1 MSMITIRNLQFQ
13 YDAAPEINALYG
25 IDLEIRK
32 GECIVLTGES
42 GCGKTTLTRC
52 LNGLIPNF
60 FEGTLTGEILYE
72 GVPVNKLEQYE
83 LSRKIGTVFQ
93 DSRSQFFAVNTTDEV
108 AFGCENLAFPTERI
122 NQNVDAAFS
131 RMNIDVLRDRSLF
144 GLSSGEKQ
152 RLAVASIY
160 AMDTDVIVLDE
171 PTANLDGETIQNLR
185 ELLFTLKAEGKTLI
199 ISEHRLSWLGG
210 IADRYVY
217 MRKGRIEKIWGA
229 AEAACLSPDVLREYG
244 LRSIQNVLFPTR
256 KTPARSDAN
265 ELTCQNLC
273 IYYGKQEI
281 IHDLNFHFTWGEEGR
296 IIGIVGANGS
306 GKTTFSK
313 VLCGLMAPRT
323 GKIHLNGKKM
333 THRELLK
340 KTYFVMQDADYQLF
354 TESVTHEMELAAR
367 KNKQKNVRSSKEE
380 TTNILDRFGL
390 AEYSERHP
398 LSLSGGQKQRVT
410 IAASIAAKS
419 DILVLDEPTSGLD
432 GRNMLRLKNI
442 LRELK
447 KQGMLIFIVTHD
459 AEFLEGLTDE
469 LLTISNKEENM
480 DKREKQQSP
489 LRGIL
494 QFASQRKGLL
504 RISVILSVLSSAF
517 GMVPYAAVAV
527 LLGKAL
533 DNALTIE
540 WAVSLTLVALAGYF
554 LKHFLYSK
562 STLCSHKA
570 AYEIIQNIR
579 CAIMRKMSKMSM
591 GTIQEKSSGEFKQ
604 LVIDD
609 SGSFVPTS
617 VTAGEFTI
625 FAKTGPAVIKK
636 AGVVVEHTDFVGKY
650 PLTPGRTL
658 SALELS
664 LIPKLPEWYI
674 IPPEVVDICKHAQ
687 KTTGRPMQMRNFL
700 LRGPAGTGKTMG
712 AKAIAAGLGLPYMK
726 YTCSANT
733 EIFDFTGM
741 IFPETDA
748 VSTGSPELDRE
759 REILKS
765 MGGISYANVAKLM
778 RFPDLDDMDYD
789 PAGVYQALT
798 GVENLAATVQDC
810 MSVVLEKV
818 TEKVQALSKRAETCQ
833 SSGQN
838 YTYVETDFVKALK
851 HGYLVEVQEPSTIIQ
866 PGVLV
871 GLNSLLEQEGS
882 ITLPTGEIIRRHPD
896 TVVIV
901 TTNVSYEGCRQMNQS
916 VVDRMSLVKDIELPE
931 PEVMVQ
937 RAMAVTGCADEY
949 LVSQMVQVVND
960 MADYCRKNSITDGAC
975 GMRSLIDWVI
985 SAEISGD
992 PYLSAK
998 YTVISKATAD
1008 EEDREALITTILDP
1022 MFAPKRKRT
1031 SA

>member
-1 MSMITIRNLQFQ
+1 MSVSINNLFNYSRSLPVPFDTMTNKKVKVASMYGAKTESTLCGSVIKAVHAMCRCMNGTGEGAVGQIDTNKSVAEYKSSVGPDAYHLVVF
-13 YDAAPEINALYG
+13 DAASGSALASVY
-25 IDLEIRK
+25 DKNTE
-32 GECIVLTGES
+32 
-42 GCGKTTLTRC
+42 
-52 LNGLIPNF
+52 LI
-60 FEGTLTGEILYE
+60 
-72 GVPVNKLEQYE
+72 EQY
-83 LSRKIGTVFQ
+83 VAHP
-93 DSRSQFFAVNTTDEV
+93 SQRDGAAIFFA
-108 AFGCENLAFPTERI
+108 
-122 NQNVDAAFS
+122 
-131 RMNIDVLRDRSLF
+131 
-144 GLSSGEKQ
+144 
-152 RLAVASIY
+152 
-160 AMDTDVIVLDE
+160 
-171 PTANLDGETIQNLR
+171 
-185 ELLFTLKAEGKTLI
+185 
-199 ISEHRLSWLGG
+199 
-210 IADRYVY
+210 
-217 MRKGRIEKIWGA
+217 
-229 AEAACLSPDVLREYG
+229 
-244 LRSIQNVLFPTR
+244 
-256 KTPARSDAN
+256 
-265 ELTCQNLC
+265 
-273 IYYGKQEI
+273 
-281 IHDLNFHFTWGEEGR
+281 
-296 IIGIVGANGS
+296 
-306 GKTTFSK
+306 
-313 VLCGLMAPRT
+313 LMPF
-323 GKIHLNGKKM
+323 LM
-333 THRELLK
+333 
-340 KTYFVMQDADYQLF
+340 
-354 TESVTHEMELAAR
+354 S
-367 KNKQKNVRSSKEE
+367 
-380 TTNILDRFGL
+380 
-390 AEYSERHP
+390 
-398 LSLSGGQKQRVT
+398 
-410 IAASIAAKS
+410 
-419 DILVLDEPTSGLD
+419 
-432 GRNMLRLKNI
+432 
-442 LRELK
+442 
-447 KQGMLIFIVTHD
+447 D
-459 AEFLEGLTDE
+459 AEFDE
-469 LLTISNKEENM
+469 TFQEYYDQFIAGYPDMAKATESM
-480 DKREKQQSP
+480 A
-489 LRGIL
+489 IL
-494 QFASQRKGLL
+494 C
-504 RISVILSVLSSAF
+504 
-517 GMVPYAAVAV
+517 
-527 LLGKAL
+527 
-533 DNALTIE
+533 DNAYRRIKDDTCPAHINITVDKSGNLMR
-540 WAVSLTLVALAGYF
+540 VSQG
-554 LKHFLYSK
+554 
-562 STLCSHKA
+562 
-570 AYEIIQNIR
+570 
-579 CAIMRKMSKMSM
+579 
-591 GTIQEKSSGEFKQ
+591 Q
-604 LVIDD
+604 LD

-625 FAKTGPAVIKK
+625 FAKTGLAVIKK

-778 RFPDLDDMDYD
+778 RLPDLDDMDYD

-818 TEKVQALSKRAETCQ
+818 TEKVQALSKRAENRQ

-901 TTNVSYEGCRQMNQS
+901 TTNVSYEGCRSMNQS

-931 PEVMVQ
+931 PEVMVE

-960 MADYCRKNSITDGAC
+960 MADYCRKNSITDGTC

>member
-1 MSMITIRNLQFQ
+1 MSVSINNLFNYSRSLPVPFDTMTNKKVKVASMYGAKTESTLCGSVIKAVHAMCRCMNGTGEGAVGQIDTNKSVAEYKSSVGPDAYHLVVF
-13 YDAAPEINALYG
+13 DAASGSALASVY
-25 IDLEIRK
+25 DKNTE
-32 GECIVLTGES
+32 
-42 GCGKTTLTRC
+42 
-52 LNGLIPNF
+52 LI
-60 FEGTLTGEILYE
+60 
-72 GVPVNKLEQYE
+72 EQY
-83 LSRKIGTVFQ
+83 VAHP
-93 DSRSQFFAVNTTDEV
+93 SQRDGAAIFFA
-108 AFGCENLAFPTERI
+108 
-122 NQNVDAAFS
+122 
-131 RMNIDVLRDRSLF
+131 
-144 GLSSGEKQ
+144 
-152 RLAVASIY
+152 
-160 AMDTDVIVLDE
+160 
-171 PTANLDGETIQNLR
+171 
-185 ELLFTLKAEGKTLI
+185 
-199 ISEHRLSWLGG
+199 
-210 IADRYVY
+210 
-217 MRKGRIEKIWGA
+217 
-229 AEAACLSPDVLREYG
+229 
-244 LRSIQNVLFPTR
+244 
-256 KTPARSDAN
+256 
-265 ELTCQNLC
+265 
-273 IYYGKQEI
+273 
-281 IHDLNFHFTWGEEGR
+281 
-296 IIGIVGANGS
+296 
-306 GKTTFSK
+306 
-313 VLCGLMAPRT
+313 LMPF
-323 GKIHLNGKKM
+323 LM
-333 THRELLK
+333 
-340 KTYFVMQDADYQLF
+340 
-354 TESVTHEMELAAR
+354 S
-367 KNKQKNVRSSKEE
+367 
-380 TTNILDRFGL
+380 
-390 AEYSERHP
+390 
-398 LSLSGGQKQRVT
+398 
-410 IAASIAAKS
+410 
-419 DILVLDEPTSGLD
+419 
-432 GRNMLRLKNI
+432 
-442 LRELK
+442 
-447 KQGMLIFIVTHD
+447 D
-459 AEFLEGLTDE
+459 AEFDE
-469 LLTISNKEENM
+469 TFQEYYDQFIAGYPDMAKATESM
-480 DKREKQQSP
+480 A
-489 LRGIL
+489 IL
-494 QFASQRKGLL
+494 C
-504 RISVILSVLSSAF
+504 
-517 GMVPYAAVAV
+517 
-527 LLGKAL
+527 
-533 DNALTIE
+533 DNAYRRIKDDTCPAHINITVDKSGNLMR
-540 WAVSLTLVALAGYF
+540 VSQG
-554 LKHFLYSK
+554 
-562 STLCSHKA
+562 
-570 AYEIIQNIR
+570 
-579 CAIMRKMSKMSM
+579 
-591 GTIQEKSSGEFKQ
+591 Q
-604 LVIDD
+604 LD

-658 SALELS
+658 SALEQS

-778 RFPDLDDMDYD
+778 RLPDLDDMDYD

-818 TEKVQALSKRAETCQ
+818 TEKVQALSKRAENRQ

-916 VVDRMSLVKDIELPE
+916 VVDRMSLVKDIDLPE
-931 PEVMVQ
+931 PEVMVE

-960 MADYCRKNSITDGAC
+960 MVDYCRKNSITDGAC

>member
-1 MSMITIRNLQFQ
+1 MSVSINNLFNYSRSLPVPFDTMTNKKVKVASMYGAKTESTLCGSVIKAVHAMCRCMNGTGEGAVGQIDTNKSVAEYKSSVGPDAYHLVVF
-13 YDAAPEINALYG
+13 DAASGSALASVY
-25 IDLEIRK
+25 DKNTE
-32 GECIVLTGES
+32 
-42 GCGKTTLTRC
+42 
-52 LNGLIPNF
+52 LI
-60 FEGTLTGEILYE
+60 
-72 GVPVNKLEQYE
+72 EQY
-83 LSRKIGTVFQ
+83 VAHP
-93 DSRSQFFAVNTTDEV
+93 SQRDGAAIFFA
-108 AFGCENLAFPTERI
+108 
-122 NQNVDAAFS
+122 
-131 RMNIDVLRDRSLF
+131 
-144 GLSSGEKQ
+144 
-152 RLAVASIY
+152 
-160 AMDTDVIVLDE
+160 
-171 PTANLDGETIQNLR
+171 
-185 ELLFTLKAEGKTLI
+185 
-199 ISEHRLSWLGG
+199 
-210 IADRYVY
+210 
-217 MRKGRIEKIWGA
+217 
-229 AEAACLSPDVLREYG
+229 
-244 LRSIQNVLFPTR
+244 
-256 KTPARSDAN
+256 
-265 ELTCQNLC
+265 
-273 IYYGKQEI
+273 
-281 IHDLNFHFTWGEEGR
+281 
-296 IIGIVGANGS
+296 
-306 GKTTFSK
+306 
-313 VLCGLMAPRT
+313 LMPF
-323 GKIHLNGKKM
+323 LM
-333 THRELLK
+333 
-340 KTYFVMQDADYQLF
+340 
-354 TESVTHEMELAAR
+354 S
-367 KNKQKNVRSSKEE
+367 
-380 TTNILDRFGL
+380 
-390 AEYSERHP
+390 
-398 LSLSGGQKQRVT
+398 
-410 IAASIAAKS
+410 
-419 DILVLDEPTSGLD
+419 
-432 GRNMLRLKNI
+432 
-442 LRELK
+442 
-447 KQGMLIFIVTHD
+447 D
-459 AEFLEGLTDE
+459 AEFDE
-469 LLTISNKEENM
+469 TFQEYYDQFIAGCPDMAKATESM
-480 DKREKQQSP
+480 A
-489 LRGIL
+489 IL
-494 QFASQRKGLL
+494 C
-504 RISVILSVLSSAF
+504 
-517 GMVPYAAVAV
+517 
-527 LLGKAL
+527 
-533 DNALTIE
+533 DNAYRRIKDDTCPAHINITVDKSGNLMR
-540 WAVSLTLVALAGYF
+540 VSQG
-554 LKHFLYSK
+554 
-562 STLCSHKA
+562 
-570 AYEIIQNIR
+570 
-579 CAIMRKMSKMSM
+579 
-591 GTIQEKSSGEFKQ
+591 Q
-604 LVIDD
+604 LD

-748 VSTGSPELDRE
+748 VSTGSSELDRE

-765 MGGISYANVAKLM
+765 MGGISYANVAKLL
-778 RFPDLDDMDYD
+778 RLPDLDDMDYD

-818 TEKVQALSKRAETCQ
+818 TEKVQALSKRAENRQ

-871 GLNSLLEQEGS
+871 GINSLLEQEGS

>member
-1 MSMITIRNLQFQ
+1 MSVSINNLFNYSRSLPVPFDTMTNKKVKVASMYGAKTESTLCGSVIKAVHAMCRCMNGTGEDAVGQIDTNKSVAEYKSSVGPDAYHLVVF
-13 YDAAPEINALYG
+13 DAASGSALASVY
-25 IDLEIRK
+25 DKNTE
-32 GECIVLTGES
+32 
-42 GCGKTTLTRC
+42 
-52 LNGLIPNF
+52 LI
-60 FEGTLTGEILYE
+60 
-72 GVPVNKLEQYE
+72 EQY
-83 LSRKIGTVFQ
+83 VAHP
-93 DSRSQFFAVNTTDEV
+93 SQRDGAAIFFA
-108 AFGCENLAFPTERI
+108 
-122 NQNVDAAFS
+122 
-131 RMNIDVLRDRSLF
+131 
-144 GLSSGEKQ
+144 
-152 RLAVASIY
+152 
-160 AMDTDVIVLDE
+160 
-171 PTANLDGETIQNLR
+171 
-185 ELLFTLKAEGKTLI
+185 
-199 ISEHRLSWLGG
+199 
-210 IADRYVY
+210 
-217 MRKGRIEKIWGA
+217 
-229 AEAACLSPDVLREYG
+229 
-244 LRSIQNVLFPTR
+244 
-256 KTPARSDAN
+256 
-265 ELTCQNLC
+265 
-273 IYYGKQEI
+273 
-281 IHDLNFHFTWGEEGR
+281 
-296 IIGIVGANGS
+296 
-306 GKTTFSK
+306 
-313 VLCGLMAPRT
+313 LMPF
-323 GKIHLNGKKM
+323 LM
-333 THRELLK
+333 
-340 KTYFVMQDADYQLF
+340 
-354 TESVTHEMELAAR
+354 S
-367 KNKQKNVRSSKEE
+367 
-380 TTNILDRFGL
+380 
-390 AEYSERHP
+390 
-398 LSLSGGQKQRVT
+398 
-410 IAASIAAKS
+410 
-419 DILVLDEPTSGLD
+419 
-432 GRNMLRLKNI
+432 
-442 LRELK
+442 
-447 KQGMLIFIVTHD
+447 D
-459 AEFLEGLTDE
+459 AEFDE
-469 LLTISNKEENM
+469 TFQEYYDQFIAGYPDMAKATESM
-480 DKREKQQSP
+480 A
-489 LRGIL
+489 IL
-494 QFASQRKGLL
+494 C
-504 RISVILSVLSSAF
+504 
-517 GMVPYAAVAV
+517 
-527 LLGKAL
+527 
-533 DNALTIE
+533 DNAYRRIKDDTCPAHINITVDKSGNLMR
-540 WAVSLTLVALAGYF
+540 VSQG
-554 LKHFLYSK
+554 
-562 STLCSHKA
+562 
-570 AYEIIQNIR
+570 
-579 CAIMRKMSKMSM
+579 
-591 GTIQEKSSGEFKQ
+591 Q
-604 LVIDD
+604 LD

-748 VSTGSPELDRE
+748 VSTGSSELDRE

-765 MGGISYANVAKLM
+765 MGGISYANVAKLL
-778 RFPDLDDMDYD
+778 RLPDLDDMDYD

-818 TEKVQALSKRAETCQ
+818 TEKVQALSKRAENRQ

>member
-1 MSMITIRNLQFQ
+1 MSVSINNLFNYSRSLPVPFDTMTNKKVKVASMYGAKTESTLCGSVIKAVHAMCRCMNGTGEGAVGQIDTNKSVAEYKSSVGPDAYHLVVF
-13 YDAAPEINALYG
+13 DAASGSALASVY
-25 IDLEIRK
+25 DKNTE
-32 GECIVLTGES
+32 
-42 GCGKTTLTRC
+42 
-52 LNGLIPNF
+52 LI
-60 FEGTLTGEILYE
+60 
-72 GVPVNKLEQYE
+72 EQY
-83 LSRKIGTVFQ
+83 VAHP
-93 DSRSQFFAVNTTDEV
+93 SQRDGAAIFFA
-108 AFGCENLAFPTERI
+108 
-122 NQNVDAAFS
+122 
-131 RMNIDVLRDRSLF
+131 
-144 GLSSGEKQ
+144 
-152 RLAVASIY
+152 
-160 AMDTDVIVLDE
+160 
-171 PTANLDGETIQNLR
+171 
-185 ELLFTLKAEGKTLI
+185 
-199 ISEHRLSWLGG
+199 
-210 IADRYVY
+210 
-217 MRKGRIEKIWGA
+217 
-229 AEAACLSPDVLREYG
+229 
-244 LRSIQNVLFPTR
+244 
-256 KTPARSDAN
+256 
-265 ELTCQNLC
+265 
-273 IYYGKQEI
+273 
-281 IHDLNFHFTWGEEGR
+281 
-296 IIGIVGANGS
+296 
-306 GKTTFSK
+306 
-313 VLCGLMAPRT
+313 LMPF
-323 GKIHLNGKKM
+323 LM
-333 THRELLK
+333 
-340 KTYFVMQDADYQLF
+340 
-354 TESVTHEMELAAR
+354 S
-367 KNKQKNVRSSKEE
+367 
-380 TTNILDRFGL
+380 
-390 AEYSERHP
+390 
-398 LSLSGGQKQRVT
+398 
-410 IAASIAAKS
+410 
-419 DILVLDEPTSGLD
+419 
-432 GRNMLRLKNI
+432 
-442 LRELK
+442 
-447 KQGMLIFIVTHD
+447 D
-459 AEFLEGLTDE
+459 AEFDE
-469 LLTISNKEENM
+469 TFQEYYDQFIAGYPDMAKATESM
-480 DKREKQQSP
+480 A
-489 LRGIL
+489 IL
-494 QFASQRKGLL
+494 C
-504 RISVILSVLSSAF
+504 
-517 GMVPYAAVAV
+517 
-527 LLGKAL
+527 
-533 DNALTIE
+533 DNAYRRIKDDTCPAHINITVDKSGNLMR
-540 WAVSLTLVALAGYF
+540 VSQG
-554 LKHFLYSK
+554 
-562 STLCSHKA
+562 
-570 AYEIIQNIR
+570 
-579 CAIMRKMSKMSM
+579 
-591 GTIQEKSSGEFKQ
+591 Q
-604 LVIDD
+604 LD

-748 VSTGSPELDRE
+748 VSTGSSELDRE

-765 MGGISYANVAKLM
+765 MGGISYANVAKLL
-778 RFPDLDDMDYD
+778 RLPDLDDMDYD

-818 TEKVQALSKRAETCQ
+818 TEKVQALSKRAENRQ

-916 VVDRMSLVKDIELPE
+916 VVDRMSLVKDIDLPE

-1008 EEDREALITTILDP
+1008 EEDREALITTILAP

>member
-1 MSMITIRNLQFQ
+1 MSVSINNLFNYSRSLPVPFDTMTNKKVKVASMYGAKTESTLCGSVIKAVHAMCRCMNGTGEGAVGQIDTNKSVAEYKSSVGPDAYHLVVF
-13 YDAAPEINALYG
+13 DAASGSALASVY
-25 IDLEIRK
+25 DKNTE
-32 GECIVLTGES
+32 
-42 GCGKTTLTRC
+42 
-52 LNGLIPNF
+52 LI
-60 FEGTLTGEILYE
+60 
-72 GVPVNKLEQYE
+72 EQY
-83 LSRKIGTVFQ
+83 VAHP
-93 DSRSQFFAVNTTDEV
+93 SQRDGAAIFFA
-108 AFGCENLAFPTERI
+108 
-122 NQNVDAAFS
+122 
-131 RMNIDVLRDRSLF
+131 
-144 GLSSGEKQ
+144 
-152 RLAVASIY
+152 
-160 AMDTDVIVLDE
+160 
-171 PTANLDGETIQNLR
+171 
-185 ELLFTLKAEGKTLI
+185 
-199 ISEHRLSWLGG
+199 
-210 IADRYVY
+210 
-217 MRKGRIEKIWGA
+217 
-229 AEAACLSPDVLREYG
+229 
-244 LRSIQNVLFPTR
+244 
-256 KTPARSDAN
+256 
-265 ELTCQNLC
+265 
-273 IYYGKQEI
+273 
-281 IHDLNFHFTWGEEGR
+281 
-296 IIGIVGANGS
+296 
-306 GKTTFSK
+306 
-313 VLCGLMAPRT
+313 LMPF
-323 GKIHLNGKKM
+323 LM
-333 THRELLK
+333 
-340 KTYFVMQDADYQLF
+340 
-354 TESVTHEMELAAR
+354 S
-367 KNKQKNVRSSKEE
+367 
-380 TTNILDRFGL
+380 
-390 AEYSERHP
+390 
-398 LSLSGGQKQRVT
+398 
-410 IAASIAAKS
+410 
-419 DILVLDEPTSGLD
+419 
-432 GRNMLRLKNI
+432 
-442 LRELK
+442 
-447 KQGMLIFIVTHD
+447 D
-459 AEFLEGLTDE
+459 AEFDE
-469 LLTISNKEENM
+469 TFQEYYDQFIAGYPDMAKATESM
-480 DKREKQQSP
+480 A
-489 LRGIL
+489 IL
-494 QFASQRKGLL
+494 C
-504 RISVILSVLSSAF
+504 
-517 GMVPYAAVAV
+517 
-527 LLGKAL
+527 
-533 DNALTIE
+533 DNAYRRIKDDTCPAHINITVDKSGNLMR
-540 WAVSLTLVALAGYF
+540 VSQG
-554 LKHFLYSK
+554 
-562 STLCSHKA
+562 
-570 AYEIIQNIR
+570 
-579 CAIMRKMSKMSM
+579 
-591 GTIQEKSSGEFKQ
+591 Q
-604 LVIDD
+604 LD

-650 PLTPGRTL
+650 LLTPGRTL

-778 RFPDLDDMDYD
+778 RLPDLDDMDYD

-810 MSVVLEKV
+810 MCVVLEKV
-818 TEKVQALSKRAETCQ
+818 TEKVQALSKRAENRQ

-916 VVDRMSLVKDIELPE
+916 VVDRMSLVKDIDLPE

>member
-1 MSMITIRNLQFQ
+1 MSVSINNLFNYSRSLPVPFDTMTNKKVKVASMYGAKTESTLCGSVIKAVHAMCRCMNGTGEGAVGQIDTNKSVAEYKSSVGPDAYHLVVF
-13 YDAAPEINALYG
+13 DAASGSALASVY
-25 IDLEIRK
+25 DKNTE
-32 GECIVLTGES
+32 
-42 GCGKTTLTRC
+42 
-52 LNGLIPNF
+52 LI
-60 FEGTLTGEILYE
+60 
-72 GVPVNKLEQYE
+72 EQY
-83 LSRKIGTVFQ
+83 VAHP
-93 DSRSQFFAVNTTDEV
+93 SQRDGAAIFFA
-108 AFGCENLAFPTERI
+108 
-122 NQNVDAAFS
+122 
-131 RMNIDVLRDRSLF
+131 
-144 GLSSGEKQ
+144 
-152 RLAVASIY
+152 
-160 AMDTDVIVLDE
+160 
-171 PTANLDGETIQNLR
+171 
-185 ELLFTLKAEGKTLI
+185 
-199 ISEHRLSWLGG
+199 
-210 IADRYVY
+210 
-217 MRKGRIEKIWGA
+217 
-229 AEAACLSPDVLREYG
+229 
-244 LRSIQNVLFPTR
+244 
-256 KTPARSDAN
+256 
-265 ELTCQNLC
+265 
-273 IYYGKQEI
+273 
-281 IHDLNFHFTWGEEGR
+281 
-296 IIGIVGANGS
+296 
-306 GKTTFSK
+306 
-313 VLCGLMAPRT
+313 LMPF
-323 GKIHLNGKKM
+323 LM
-333 THRELLK
+333 
-340 KTYFVMQDADYQLF
+340 
-354 TESVTHEMELAAR
+354 S
-367 KNKQKNVRSSKEE
+367 
-380 TTNILDRFGL
+380 
-390 AEYSERHP
+390 
-398 LSLSGGQKQRVT
+398 
-410 IAASIAAKS
+410 
-419 DILVLDEPTSGLD
+419 
-432 GRNMLRLKNI
+432 
-442 LRELK
+442 
-447 KQGMLIFIVTHD
+447 D
-459 AEFLEGLTDE
+459 AEFDE
-469 LLTISNKEENM
+469 TFQEYYDQFIAGYPDMAKATESM
-480 DKREKQQSP
+480 A
-489 LRGIL
+489 IL
-494 QFASQRKGLL
+494 C
-504 RISVILSVLSSAF
+504 
-517 GMVPYAAVAV
+517 
-527 LLGKAL
+527 
-533 DNALTIE
+533 DNAYRRIKDDTCPAHINITVDKSGNLMR
-540 WAVSLTLVALAGYF
+540 VSQG
-554 LKHFLYSK
+554 
-562 STLCSHKA
+562 
-570 AYEIIQNIR
+570 
-579 CAIMRKMSKMSM
+579 
-591 GTIQEKSSGEFKQ
+591 Q
-604 LVIDD
+604 LD

-674 IPPEVVDICKHAQ
+674 IPLEVVDICKHAQ

-748 VSTGSPELDRE
+748 VSTGSSELDRE

-765 MGGISYANVAKLM
+765 MGGISYANVAKLL
-778 RFPDLDDMDYD
+778 RLPDLDDMDYD

-818 TEKVQALSKRAETCQ
+818 TEKVQALSKRAENRQ

>member
-1 MSMITIRNLQFQ
+1 MSVSINNLFNYSRSLPVPFDTMTNKKVKVASMYGAKTESTLCGSVIKAVHAMCRCMNGTGEGAVGQIDTNKSVAEYKSSVGPDAYHLVVF
-13 YDAAPEINALYG
+13 DAASGSALASVY
-25 IDLEIRK
+25 DKNTE
-32 GECIVLTGES
+32 
-42 GCGKTTLTRC
+42 
-52 LNGLIPNF
+52 LI
-60 FEGTLTGEILYE
+60 
-72 GVPVNKLEQYE
+72 EQY
-83 LSRKIGTVFQ
+83 VAHP
-93 DSRSQFFAVNTTDEV
+93 SQRDGAAIFFA
-108 AFGCENLAFPTERI
+108 
-122 NQNVDAAFS
+122 
-131 RMNIDVLRDRSLF
+131 
-144 GLSSGEKQ
+144 
-152 RLAVASIY
+152 
-160 AMDTDVIVLDE
+160 
-171 PTANLDGETIQNLR
+171 
-185 ELLFTLKAEGKTLI
+185 
-199 ISEHRLSWLGG
+199 
-210 IADRYVY
+210 
-217 MRKGRIEKIWGA
+217 
-229 AEAACLSPDVLREYG
+229 
-244 LRSIQNVLFPTR
+244 
-256 KTPARSDAN
+256 
-265 ELTCQNLC
+265 
-273 IYYGKQEI
+273 
-281 IHDLNFHFTWGEEGR
+281 
-296 IIGIVGANGS
+296 
-306 GKTTFSK
+306 
-313 VLCGLMAPRT
+313 LMPF
-323 GKIHLNGKKM
+323 LM
-333 THRELLK
+333 
-340 KTYFVMQDADYQLF
+340 
-354 TESVTHEMELAAR
+354 S
-367 KNKQKNVRSSKEE
+367 
-380 TTNILDRFGL
+380 
-390 AEYSERHP
+390 
-398 LSLSGGQKQRVT
+398 
-410 IAASIAAKS
+410 
-419 DILVLDEPTSGLD
+419 
-432 GRNMLRLKNI
+432 
-442 LRELK
+442 
-447 KQGMLIFIVTHD
+447 D
-459 AEFLEGLTDE
+459 AEFDE
-469 LLTISNKEENM
+469 TFQEYYDQFIAGYPDM
-480 DKREKQQSP
+480 EKATESMA
-489 LRGIL
+489 IL
-494 QFASQRKGLL
+494 C
-504 RISVILSVLSSAF
+504 
-517 GMVPYAAVAV
+517 
-527 LLGKAL
+527 
-533 DNALTIE
+533 DNAYRRIKDDTCPAHINITVDKSGNLMR
-540 WAVSLTLVALAGYF
+540 VSQG
-554 LKHFLYSK
+554 
-562 STLCSHKA
+562 
-570 AYEIIQNIR
+570 
-579 CAIMRKMSKMSM
+579 
-591 GTIQEKSSGEFKQ
+591 Q
-604 LVIDD
+604 LD

-778 RFPDLDDMDYD
+778 RLPDLDDMDYD

-818 TEKVQALSKRAETCQ
+818 TEKVQALSKRAENRQ

-901 TTNVSYEGCRQMNQS
+901 TTNVSYEGCRSMNQS

>member
-1 MSMITIRNLQFQ
+1 MSVSINNLFNYSRSLPVPFDTMTNKKVKVASMYGAKTESTLCGSVIKAVHAMCRCMNGTGEGAVGQIDTNKSVAEYKSSVGPDAYHLVVF
-13 YDAAPEINALYG
+13 DAASGSALASVY
-25 IDLEIRK
+25 DKNTE
-32 GECIVLTGES
+32 
-42 GCGKTTLTRC
+42 
-52 LNGLIPNF
+52 LI
-60 FEGTLTGEILYE
+60 
-72 GVPVNKLEQYE
+72 EQY
-83 LSRKIGTVFQ
+83 VAHP
-93 DSRSQFFAVNTTDEV
+93 SQRDGAAIFFA
-108 AFGCENLAFPTERI
+108 
-122 NQNVDAAFS
+122 
-131 RMNIDVLRDRSLF
+131 
-144 GLSSGEKQ
+144 
-152 RLAVASIY
+152 
-160 AMDTDVIVLDE
+160 
-171 PTANLDGETIQNLR
+171 
-185 ELLFTLKAEGKTLI
+185 
-199 ISEHRLSWLGG
+199 
-210 IADRYVY
+210 
-217 MRKGRIEKIWGA
+217 
-229 AEAACLSPDVLREYG
+229 
-244 LRSIQNVLFPTR
+244 
-256 KTPARSDAN
+256 
-265 ELTCQNLC
+265 
-273 IYYGKQEI
+273 
-281 IHDLNFHFTWGEEGR
+281 
-296 IIGIVGANGS
+296 
-306 GKTTFSK
+306 
-313 VLCGLMAPRT
+313 LMPF
-323 GKIHLNGKKM
+323 LM
-333 THRELLK
+333 
-340 KTYFVMQDADYQLF
+340 
-354 TESVTHEMELAAR
+354 S
-367 KNKQKNVRSSKEE
+367 
-380 TTNILDRFGL
+380 
-390 AEYSERHP
+390 
-398 LSLSGGQKQRVT
+398 
-410 IAASIAAKS
+410 
-419 DILVLDEPTSGLD
+419 
-432 GRNMLRLKNI
+432 
-442 LRELK
+442 
-447 KQGMLIFIVTHD
+447 D
-459 AEFLEGLTDE
+459 AEFDE
-469 LLTISNKEENM
+469 TFQEYYDQFIAGYPDMAKATESM
-480 DKREKQQSP
+480 A
-489 LRGIL
+489 IL
-494 QFASQRKGLL
+494 C
-504 RISVILSVLSSAF
+504 
-517 GMVPYAAVAV
+517 
-527 LLGKAL
+527 
-533 DNALTIE
+533 DNAYRRIKDDTCPAHINITVDKSGNLMR
-540 WAVSLTLVALAGYF
+540 VSQG
-554 LKHFLYSK
+554 
-562 STLCSHKA
+562 
-570 AYEIIQNIR
+570 
-579 CAIMRKMSKMSM
+579 
-591 GTIQEKSSGEFKQ
+591 Q
-604 LVIDD
+604 LD

-636 AGVVVEHTDFVGKY
+636 AGVVVEHTDFFGKY

-658 SALELS
+658 SALEQS

-778 RFPDLDDMDYD
+778 LLPDLDDMDYD

-818 TEKVQALSKRAETCQ
+818 TEKVQALSKRAENRQ

-838 YTYVETDFVKALK
+838 YAYVETDFVKALK

-916 VVDRMSLVKDIELPE
+916 VVDRMSLVKDIDLPE

>member
-1 MSMITIRNLQFQ
+1 MSVSINNLFNYSRSLPVPFDTMTNKKVKVASMYGAKTESTLCGSVIKAVHAMCRCMNGTGEGAVGQIDTNKSVAEYKSSVGPDAYHLVVF
-13 YDAAPEINALYG
+13 DAASGSALASVY
-25 IDLEIRK
+25 DKNTE
-32 GECIVLTGES
+32 
-42 GCGKTTLTRC
+42 
-52 LNGLIPNF
+52 LI
-60 FEGTLTGEILYE
+60 
-72 GVPVNKLEQYE
+72 EQY
-83 LSRKIGTVFQ
+83 VAHP
-93 DSRSQFFAVNTTDEV
+93 SQRDGAAIFFA
-108 AFGCENLAFPTERI
+108 
-122 NQNVDAAFS
+122 
-131 RMNIDVLRDRSLF
+131 
-144 GLSSGEKQ
+144 
-152 RLAVASIY
+152 
-160 AMDTDVIVLDE
+160 
-171 PTANLDGETIQNLR
+171 
-185 ELLFTLKAEGKTLI
+185 
-199 ISEHRLSWLGG
+199 
-210 IADRYVY
+210 
-217 MRKGRIEKIWGA
+217 
-229 AEAACLSPDVLREYG
+229 
-244 LRSIQNVLFPTR
+244 
-256 KTPARSDAN
+256 
-265 ELTCQNLC
+265 
-273 IYYGKQEI
+273 
-281 IHDLNFHFTWGEEGR
+281 
-296 IIGIVGANGS
+296 
-306 GKTTFSK
+306 
-313 VLCGLMAPRT
+313 LMPF
-323 GKIHLNGKKM
+323 LM
-333 THRELLK
+333 
-340 KTYFVMQDADYQLF
+340 
-354 TESVTHEMELAAR
+354 S
-367 KNKQKNVRSSKEE
+367 
-380 TTNILDRFGL
+380 
-390 AEYSERHP
+390 
-398 LSLSGGQKQRVT
+398 
-410 IAASIAAKS
+410 
-419 DILVLDEPTSGLD
+419 
-432 GRNMLRLKNI
+432 
-442 LRELK
+442 
-447 KQGMLIFIVTHD
+447 D
-459 AEFLEGLTDE
+459 AEFDE
-469 LLTISNKEENM
+469 TFQEYYDQFIAGYPDMAKATESM
-480 DKREKQQSP
+480 A
-489 LRGIL
+489 IL
-494 QFASQRKGLL
+494 C
-504 RISVILSVLSSAF
+504 
-517 GMVPYAAVAV
+517 
-527 LLGKAL
+527 
-533 DNALTIE
+533 DNAYRRIKDDTCPAHINITVDKSGNLMR
-540 WAVSLTLVALAGYF
+540 VSQG
-554 LKHFLYSK
+554 
-562 STLCSHKA
+562 
-570 AYEIIQNIR
+570 
-579 CAIMRKMSKMSM
+579 
-591 GTIQEKSSGEFKQ
+591 Q
-604 LVIDD
+604 LD

-748 VSTGSPELDRE
+748 VSTGSSELDRE

-765 MGGISYANVAKLM
+765 MGGISYANVAELM
-778 RFPDLDDMDYD
+778 RLPDLDDMDYD

-818 TEKVQALSKRAETCQ
+818 TEKVQALSKRAENRQ

-901 TTNVSYEGCRQMNQS
+901 TTNVSYEGCRSMNQS

>member
-1 MSMITIRNLQFQ
+1 MSVSINNLFNYSRSLPVPFDTMTNKKVKVASMYGAKTESTLCGSVIKAVHAMCRCVNGTGEGAVGQIDTNKSVAEYKSSVGPDAYHLVVF
-13 YDAAPEINALYG
+13 DAASGSALASVY
-25 IDLEIRK
+25 DKNTE
-32 GECIVLTGES
+32 
-42 GCGKTTLTRC
+42 
-52 LNGLIPNF
+52 LI
-60 FEGTLTGEILYE
+60 
-72 GVPVNKLEQYE
+72 EQY
-83 LSRKIGTVFQ
+83 VAHP
-93 DSRSQFFAVNTTDEV
+93 SQRDGAAIFFA
-108 AFGCENLAFPTERI
+108 
-122 NQNVDAAFS
+122 
-131 RMNIDVLRDRSLF
+131 
-144 GLSSGEKQ
+144 
-152 RLAVASIY
+152 
-160 AMDTDVIVLDE
+160 
-171 PTANLDGETIQNLR
+171 
-185 ELLFTLKAEGKTLI
+185 
-199 ISEHRLSWLGG
+199 
-210 IADRYVY
+210 
-217 MRKGRIEKIWGA
+217 
-229 AEAACLSPDVLREYG
+229 
-244 LRSIQNVLFPTR
+244 
-256 KTPARSDAN
+256 
-265 ELTCQNLC
+265 
-273 IYYGKQEI
+273 
-281 IHDLNFHFTWGEEGR
+281 
-296 IIGIVGANGS
+296 
-306 GKTTFSK
+306 
-313 VLCGLMAPRT
+313 LMPF
-323 GKIHLNGKKM
+323 LM
-333 THRELLK
+333 
-340 KTYFVMQDADYQLF
+340 
-354 TESVTHEMELAAR
+354 S
-367 KNKQKNVRSSKEE
+367 
-380 TTNILDRFGL
+380 
-390 AEYSERHP
+390 
-398 LSLSGGQKQRVT
+398 
-410 IAASIAAKS
+410 
-419 DILVLDEPTSGLD
+419 
-432 GRNMLRLKNI
+432 
-442 LRELK
+442 
-447 KQGMLIFIVTHD
+447 D
-459 AEFLEGLTDE
+459 AEFDE
-469 LLTISNKEENM
+469 TFQEYYDQFIAGYPDMAKATESM
-480 DKREKQQSP
+480 A
-489 LRGIL
+489 IL
-494 QFASQRKGLL
+494 C
-504 RISVILSVLSSAF
+504 
-517 GMVPYAAVAV
+517 
-527 LLGKAL
+527 
-533 DNALTIE
+533 DNAYRRIKDDTCPAHINITVDKSGNLMR
-540 WAVSLTLVALAGYF
+540 VSQG
-554 LKHFLYSK
+554 
-562 STLCSHKA
+562 
-570 AYEIIQNIR
+570 
-579 CAIMRKMSKMSM
+579 
-591 GTIQEKSSGEFKQ
+591 Q
-604 LVIDD
+604 LD

-748 VSTGSPELDRE
+748 VSTGSSELDRE

-765 MGGISYANVAKLM
+765 MGGISYANVAKLL
-778 RFPDLDDMDYD
+778 RLPDLDDMDYD

-818 TEKVQALSKRAETCQ
+818 TEKVQALSKRTENRQ

-901 TTNVSYEGCRQMNQS
+901 TTNVSYEGCRSMNQS

>member
-1 MSMITIRNLQFQ
+1 MSVSINNLFNYSRSLPVPFDTMTNKKVKVASMYGAKTESTLCGSVIKAVHAMCRCMNGTGEGAVGQIDTNKSVAEYKSSIGPDAYHLVVF
-13 YDAAPEINALYG
+13 DAASGSALASVY
-25 IDLEIRK
+25 DKNTE
-32 GECIVLTGES
+32 
-42 GCGKTTLTRC
+42 
-52 LNGLIPNF
+52 LI
-60 FEGTLTGEILYE
+60 
-72 GVPVNKLEQYE
+72 EQY
-83 LSRKIGTVFQ
+83 VAHP
-93 DSRSQFFAVNTTDEV
+93 SQRDGAAIFFA
-108 AFGCENLAFPTERI
+108 
-122 NQNVDAAFS
+122 
-131 RMNIDVLRDRSLF
+131 
-144 GLSSGEKQ
+144 
-152 RLAVASIY
+152 
-160 AMDTDVIVLDE
+160 
-171 PTANLDGETIQNLR
+171 
-185 ELLFTLKAEGKTLI
+185 
-199 ISEHRLSWLGG
+199 
-210 IADRYVY
+210 
-217 MRKGRIEKIWGA
+217 
-229 AEAACLSPDVLREYG
+229 
-244 LRSIQNVLFPTR
+244 
-256 KTPARSDAN
+256 
-265 ELTCQNLC
+265 
-273 IYYGKQEI
+273 
-281 IHDLNFHFTWGEEGR
+281 
-296 IIGIVGANGS
+296 
-306 GKTTFSK
+306 
-313 VLCGLMAPRT
+313 LMPF
-323 GKIHLNGKKM
+323 LM
-333 THRELLK
+333 
-340 KTYFVMQDADYQLF
+340 
-354 TESVTHEMELAAR
+354 S
-367 KNKQKNVRSSKEE
+367 
-380 TTNILDRFGL
+380 
-390 AEYSERHP
+390 
-398 LSLSGGQKQRVT
+398 
-410 IAASIAAKS
+410 
-419 DILVLDEPTSGLD
+419 
-432 GRNMLRLKNI
+432 
-442 LRELK
+442 
-447 KQGMLIFIVTHD
+447 D
-459 AEFLEGLTDE
+459 AEFDE
-469 LLTISNKEENM
+469 TFQEYYDQFIAGYPDMAKATESM
-480 DKREKQQSP
+480 A
-489 LRGIL
+489 IL
-494 QFASQRKGLL
+494 C
-504 RISVILSVLSSAF
+504 
-517 GMVPYAAVAV
+517 
-527 LLGKAL
+527 
-533 DNALTIE
+533 DNAYRRIKDDTCPAHINITVDKSGNLMR
-540 WAVSLTLVALAGYF
+540 VSQG
-554 LKHFLYSK
+554 
-562 STLCSHKA
+562 
-570 AYEIIQNIR
+570 
-579 CAIMRKMSKMSM
+579 
-591 GTIQEKSSGEFKQ
+591 Q
-604 LVIDD
+604 LD

-748 VSTGSPELDRE
+748 VSTGSSELDRE

-778 RFPDLDDMDYD
+778 RLPDLDDMDYD

-818 TEKVQALSKRAETCQ
+818 TEKVQALSKRAENRQ

-838 YTYVETDFVKALK
+838 YAYVETDFVKALK

>member
-1 MSMITIRNLQFQ
+1 MSVSINNLFNYSRSLPVPFDTMTNKKVKVASMYGAKTESTLCGSVIKAVHAMCRCMNGTGEGAVGQIDTNKSVAEYKSSVGPDAYHLVVF
-13 YDAAPEINALYG
+13 DAASGSALASVY
-25 IDLEIRK
+25 DKNTE
-32 GECIVLTGES
+32 
-42 GCGKTTLTRC
+42 
-52 LNGLIPNF
+52 LI
-60 FEGTLTGEILYE
+60 
-72 GVPVNKLEQYE
+72 EQY
-83 LSRKIGTVFQ
+83 VAHP
-93 DSRSQFFAVNTTDEV
+93 SQRDGAAIFFA
-108 AFGCENLAFPTERI
+108 
-122 NQNVDAAFS
+122 
-131 RMNIDVLRDRSLF
+131 
-144 GLSSGEKQ
+144 
-152 RLAVASIY
+152 
-160 AMDTDVIVLDE
+160 
-171 PTANLDGETIQNLR
+171 
-185 ELLFTLKAEGKTLI
+185 
-199 ISEHRLSWLGG
+199 
-210 IADRYVY
+210 
-217 MRKGRIEKIWGA
+217 
-229 AEAACLSPDVLREYG
+229 
-244 LRSIQNVLFPTR
+244 
-256 KTPARSDAN
+256 
-265 ELTCQNLC
+265 
-273 IYYGKQEI
+273 
-281 IHDLNFHFTWGEEGR
+281 
-296 IIGIVGANGS
+296 
-306 GKTTFSK
+306 
-313 VLCGLMAPRT
+313 LMPF
-323 GKIHLNGKKM
+323 LM
-333 THRELLK
+333 
-340 KTYFVMQDADYQLF
+340 
-354 TESVTHEMELAAR
+354 S
-367 KNKQKNVRSSKEE
+367 
-380 TTNILDRFGL
+380 
-390 AEYSERHP
+390 
-398 LSLSGGQKQRVT
+398 
-410 IAASIAAKS
+410 
-419 DILVLDEPTSGLD
+419 
-432 GRNMLRLKNI
+432 
-442 LRELK
+442 
-447 KQGMLIFIVTHD
+447 D
-459 AEFLEGLTDE
+459 AEFDE
-469 LLTISNKEENM
+469 TFQEYYDQFIAGYPDMAKATESM
-480 DKREKQQSP
+480 A
-489 LRGIL
+489 IL
-494 QFASQRKGLL
+494 C
-504 RISVILSVLSSAF
+504 
-517 GMVPYAAVAV
+517 
-527 LLGKAL
+527 
-533 DNALTIE
+533 DNAYRRIKDDTCPAHINITVDKSGNLMR
-540 WAVSLTLVALAGYF
+540 VSQG
-554 LKHFLYSK
+554 
-562 STLCSHKA
+562 
-570 AYEIIQNIR
+570 
-579 CAIMRKMSKMSM
+579 
-591 GTIQEKSSGEFKQ
+591 Q
-604 LVIDD
+604 LD

-765 MGGISYANVAKLM
+765 MGGISYANVAKLL
-778 RFPDLDDMDYD
+778 RLPDLDDMDYD

-818 TEKVQALSKRAETCQ
+818 TEKVQALSKRAENRQ

-916 VVDRMSLVKDIELPE
+916 VVDRMSLVKDIDLPE

>member
-1 MSMITIRNLQFQ
+1 MSVSINNLFNYSRSLPVPFDTMTNKKVKVASMYGAKTESTLCGSVIKAVHAMCRCMNGTGEGAVGQIDTNKSVAEYKSSVGPDAYHLVVF
-13 YDAAPEINALYG
+13 DAASGSALASVY
-25 IDLEIRK
+25 DKNTE
-32 GECIVLTGES
+32 
-42 GCGKTTLTRC
+42 
-52 LNGLIPNF
+52 LI
-60 FEGTLTGEILYE
+60 
-72 GVPVNKLEQYE
+72 EQY
-83 LSRKIGTVFQ
+83 VAHP
-93 DSRSQFFAVNTTDEV
+93 SQRDGAAIFFA
-108 AFGCENLAFPTERI
+108 
-122 NQNVDAAFS
+122 
-131 RMNIDVLRDRSLF
+131 
-144 GLSSGEKQ
+144 
-152 RLAVASIY
+152 
-160 AMDTDVIVLDE
+160 
-171 PTANLDGETIQNLR
+171 
-185 ELLFTLKAEGKTLI
+185 
-199 ISEHRLSWLGG
+199 
-210 IADRYVY
+210 
-217 MRKGRIEKIWGA
+217 
-229 AEAACLSPDVLREYG
+229 
-244 LRSIQNVLFPTR
+244 
-256 KTPARSDAN
+256 
-265 ELTCQNLC
+265 
-273 IYYGKQEI
+273 
-281 IHDLNFHFTWGEEGR
+281 
-296 IIGIVGANGS
+296 
-306 GKTTFSK
+306 
-313 VLCGLMAPRT
+313 LMPF
-323 GKIHLNGKKM
+323 LM
-333 THRELLK
+333 
-340 KTYFVMQDADYQLF
+340 
-354 TESVTHEMELAAR
+354 S
-367 KNKQKNVRSSKEE
+367 
-380 TTNILDRFGL
+380 
-390 AEYSERHP
+390 
-398 LSLSGGQKQRVT
+398 
-410 IAASIAAKS
+410 
-419 DILVLDEPTSGLD
+419 
-432 GRNMLRLKNI
+432 
-442 LRELK
+442 
-447 KQGMLIFIVTHD
+447 D
-459 AEFLEGLTDE
+459 AEFDE
-469 LLTISNKEENM
+469 TFQEYYDQFIAGYPDMAKATESM
-480 DKREKQQSP
+480 A
-489 LRGIL
+489 IL
-494 QFASQRKGLL
+494 C
-504 RISVILSVLSSAF
+504 
-517 GMVPYAAVAV
+517 
-527 LLGKAL
+527 
-533 DNALTIE
+533 DNAYRRIKDDTCPAHINITVDKSGNLMR
-540 WAVSLTLVALAGYF
+540 VSQG
-554 LKHFLYSK
+554 
-562 STLCSHKA
+562 
-570 AYEIIQNIR
+570 
-579 CAIMRKMSKMSM
+579 
-591 GTIQEKSSGEFKQ
+591 Q
-604 LVIDD
+604 LD

-778 RFPDLDDMDYD
+778 RLPDLDDMDYD

-818 TEKVQALSKRAETCQ
+818 TEKVQALSKRAENRQ

-901 TTNVSYEGCRQMNQS
+901 TTNVSYEGCRSMNQS

-975 GMRSLIDWVI
+975 GMRSLINWVI

>member
-1 MSMITIRNLQFQ
+1 MSVSINNLFNYSRSLPVPFDTMTNKKVKVASMYGAKTESTLCGSVIKAVHAMCRCMNGTGEGAVGQIDTNKSVAEYKSSVGPDAYHLVVF
-13 YDAAPEINALYG
+13 DAASGSALASVY
-25 IDLEIRK
+25 DKNTE
-32 GECIVLTGES
+32 
-42 GCGKTTLTRC
+42 
-52 LNGLIPNF
+52 LI
-60 FEGTLTGEILYE
+60 
-72 GVPVNKLEQYE
+72 EQY
-83 LSRKIGTVFQ
+83 VAHP
-93 DSRSQFFAVNTTDEV
+93 SQRDGAAIFFA
-108 AFGCENLAFPTERI
+108 
-122 NQNVDAAFS
+122 
-131 RMNIDVLRDRSLF
+131 
-144 GLSSGEKQ
+144 
-152 RLAVASIY
+152 
-160 AMDTDVIVLDE
+160 
-171 PTANLDGETIQNLR
+171 
-185 ELLFTLKAEGKTLI
+185 
-199 ISEHRLSWLGG
+199 
-210 IADRYVY
+210 
-217 MRKGRIEKIWGA
+217 
-229 AEAACLSPDVLREYG
+229 
-244 LRSIQNVLFPTR
+244 
-256 KTPARSDAN
+256 
-265 ELTCQNLC
+265 
-273 IYYGKQEI
+273 
-281 IHDLNFHFTWGEEGR
+281 
-296 IIGIVGANGS
+296 
-306 GKTTFSK
+306 
-313 VLCGLMAPRT
+313 LMPF
-323 GKIHLNGKKM
+323 LM
-333 THRELLK
+333 
-340 KTYFVMQDADYQLF
+340 
-354 TESVTHEMELAAR
+354 S
-367 KNKQKNVRSSKEE
+367 
-380 TTNILDRFGL
+380 
-390 AEYSERHP
+390 
-398 LSLSGGQKQRVT
+398 
-410 IAASIAAKS
+410 
-419 DILVLDEPTSGLD
+419 
-432 GRNMLRLKNI
+432 
-442 LRELK
+442 
-447 KQGMLIFIVTHD
+447 D
-459 AEFLEGLTDE
+459 AEFDE
-469 LLTISNKEENM
+469 TFQEYYDQFIAGYPDMAKATESMAILCDNAYRRIKDDTCPAHINITV
-480 DKREKQQSP
+480 DKSGNLMR
-489 LRGIL
+489 
-494 QFASQRKGLL
+494 ASQG
-504 RISVILSVLSSAF
+504 
-517 GMVPYAAVAV
+517 
-527 LLGKAL
+527 
-533 DNALTIE
+533 
-540 WAVSLTLVALAGYF
+540 
-554 LKHFLYSK
+554 
-562 STLCSHKA
+562 
-570 AYEIIQNIR
+570 
-579 CAIMRKMSKMSM
+579 
-591 GTIQEKSSGEFKQ
+591 Q
-604 LVIDD
+604 LD

-748 VSTGSPELDRE
+748 VSTGSSELDRE

-765 MGGISYANVAKLM
+765 MGGISYANVAKLL
-778 RFPDLDDMDYD
+778 RLPDLDDMDYD

-818 TEKVQALSKRAETCQ
+818 TEKVQALSKRAENRQ

>member
-1 MSMITIRNLQFQ
+1 MSVSINNLFN
-13 YDAAPEINALYG
+13 Y
-25 IDLEIRK
+25 
-32 GECIVLTGES
+32 
-42 GCGKTTLTRC
+42 
-52 LNGLIPNF
+52 
-60 FEGTLTGEILYE
+60 
-72 GVPVNKLEQYE
+72 
-83 LSRKIGTVFQ
+83 
-93 DSRSQFFAVNTTDEV
+93 SRSLPVPFDTMTNKKV
-108 AFGCENLAFPTERI
+108 
-122 NQNVDAAFS
+122 
-131 RMNIDVLRDRSLF
+131 
-144 GLSSGEKQ
+144 K
-152 RLAVASIY
+152 VASMY
-160 AMDTDVIVLDE
+160 GA
-171 PTANLDGETIQNLR
+171 
-185 ELLFTLKAEGKTLI
+185 KT
-199 ISEHRLSWLGG
+199 E
-210 IADRYVY
+210 
-217 MRKGRIEKIWGA
+217 
-229 AEAACLSPDVLREYG
+229 
-244 LRSIQNVLFPTR
+244 
-256 KTPARSDAN
+256 
-265 ELTCQNLC
+265 
-273 IYYGKQEI
+273 
-281 IHDLNFHFTWGEEGR
+281 
-296 IIGIVGANGS
+296 
-306 GKTTFSK
+306 
-313 VLCGLMAPRT
+313 
-323 GKIHLNGKKM
+323 
-333 THRELLK
+333 
-340 KTYFVMQDADYQLF
+340 
-354 TESVTHEMELAAR
+354 
-367 KNKQKNVRSSKEE
+367 
-380 TTNILDRFGL
+380 
-390 AEYSERHP
+390 
-398 LSLSGGQKQRVT
+398 
-410 IAASIAAKS
+410 
-419 DILVLDEPTSGLD
+419 
-432 GRNMLRLKNI
+432 
-442 LRELK
+442 
-447 KQGMLIFIVTHD
+447 
-459 AEFLEGLTDE
+459 
-469 LLTISNKEENM
+469 
-480 DKREKQQSP
+480 
-489 LRGIL
+489 
-494 QFASQRKGLL
+494 
-504 RISVILSVLSSAF
+504 
-517 GMVPYAAVAV
+517 
-527 LLGKAL
+527 
-533 DNALTIE
+533 
-540 WAVSLTLVALAGYF
+540 
-554 LKHFLYSK
+554 
-562 STLCSHKA
+562 STLCGSVIKA
-570 AYEIIQNIR
+570 VHAMCR
-579 CAIMRKMSKMSM
+579 CMN
-591 GTIQEKSSGEFKQ
+591 GTGEGAVGQIDTNKSVAEYKSSIGPDAYHLVVFDAASGSALASVYDKNTELIEQYVAHPSQRDGAAIFFALMPFLMSDVEFDETFQEYYDQFIAGYPDMAKATESMAILCDNAYRRIKDDTCPAHINITVDKSGNLMRVSQGQ
-604 LVIDD
+604 LD

-658 SALELS
+658 SALEQS

-748 VSTGSPELDRE
+748 VSTGSLELDRE

-778 RFPDLDDMDYD
+778 RLPDLDDMDYD

-818 TEKVQALSKRAETCQ
+818 TEKVQALSKRAENRQ

-916 VVDRMSLVKDIELPE
+916 VVDRMSLVKDINLPE

>member
-1 MSMITIRNLQFQ
+1 MSVSINNLFNYSRSLPVPFDTMTNKKVKVASMYGAKTESTLCGSVIKAVHAMCRCMNGTGEGAVGQIDTNKSVAEYKSSVGPDAYHLVVF
-13 YDAAPEINALYG
+13 DAASGSALASVY
-25 IDLEIRK
+25 DKNTE
-32 GECIVLTGES
+32 
-42 GCGKTTLTRC
+42 
-52 LNGLIPNF
+52 LI
-60 FEGTLTGEILYE
+60 
-72 GVPVNKLEQYE
+72 EQY
-83 LSRKIGTVFQ
+83 VAHP
-93 DSRSQFFAVNTTDEV
+93 SQRDGAAIFFA
-108 AFGCENLAFPTERI
+108 
-122 NQNVDAAFS
+122 
-131 RMNIDVLRDRSLF
+131 
-144 GLSSGEKQ
+144 
-152 RLAVASIY
+152 
-160 AMDTDVIVLDE
+160 
-171 PTANLDGETIQNLR
+171 
-185 ELLFTLKAEGKTLI
+185 
-199 ISEHRLSWLGG
+199 
-210 IADRYVY
+210 
-217 MRKGRIEKIWGA
+217 
-229 AEAACLSPDVLREYG
+229 
-244 LRSIQNVLFPTR
+244 
-256 KTPARSDAN
+256 
-265 ELTCQNLC
+265 
-273 IYYGKQEI
+273 
-281 IHDLNFHFTWGEEGR
+281 
-296 IIGIVGANGS
+296 
-306 GKTTFSK
+306 
-313 VLCGLMAPRT
+313 LMPF
-323 GKIHLNGKKM
+323 LM
-333 THRELLK
+333 
-340 KTYFVMQDADYQLF
+340 
-354 TESVTHEMELAAR
+354 S
-367 KNKQKNVRSSKEE
+367 
-380 TTNILDRFGL
+380 
-390 AEYSERHP
+390 
-398 LSLSGGQKQRVT
+398 
-410 IAASIAAKS
+410 
-419 DILVLDEPTSGLD
+419 
-432 GRNMLRLKNI
+432 
-442 LRELK
+442 
-447 KQGMLIFIVTHD
+447 D
-459 AEFLEGLTDE
+459 AEFDE
-469 LLTISNKEENM
+469 TFQEYYDQFIAGYPDMAKATESM
-480 DKREKQQSP
+480 A
-489 LRGIL
+489 IL
-494 QFASQRKGLL
+494 C
-504 RISVILSVLSSAF
+504 
-517 GMVPYAAVAV
+517 
-527 LLGKAL
+527 
-533 DNALTIE
+533 DNAYRRIKDDTCPAHINITVDKSGNLMR
-540 WAVSLTLVALAGYF
+540 VSQG
-554 LKHFLYSK
+554 
-562 STLCSHKA
+562 
-570 AYEIIQNIR
+570 
-579 CAIMRKMSKMSM
+579 
-591 GTIQEKSSGEFKQ
+591 Q
-604 LVIDD
+604 LD

-748 VSTGSPELDRE
+748 VSTGSSELDRE

-778 RFPDLDDMDYD
+778 RLPDLDDMDYD

-818 TEKVQALSKRAETCQ
+818 TEKVQALSKRAENRQ

-901 TTNVSYEGCRQMNQS
+901 TTNVSYEGCRSMNQS

-1022 MFAPKRKRT
+1022 MFAPKRKQT

>member
-1 MSMITIRNLQFQ
+1 MSVSINNLFNYSRSLPVPFDTMTNKKVKVASMYGAKTESTLCGSVIKAVHAMCRCMNGTGEGAVGQIDTNKSVAEYKSSVGPDAYHLVVF
-13 YDAAPEINALYG
+13 DAASGSALASVY
-25 IDLEIRK
+25 DKNTE
-32 GECIVLTGES
+32 
-42 GCGKTTLTRC
+42 
-52 LNGLIPNF
+52 LI
-60 FEGTLTGEILYE
+60 
-72 GVPVNKLEQYE
+72 EQY
-83 LSRKIGTVFQ
+83 VAHP
-93 DSRSQFFAVNTTDEV
+93 SQRDGAAIFFA
-108 AFGCENLAFPTERI
+108 
-122 NQNVDAAFS
+122 
-131 RMNIDVLRDRSLF
+131 
-144 GLSSGEKQ
+144 
-152 RLAVASIY
+152 
-160 AMDTDVIVLDE
+160 
-171 PTANLDGETIQNLR
+171 
-185 ELLFTLKAEGKTLI
+185 
-199 ISEHRLSWLGG
+199 
-210 IADRYVY
+210 
-217 MRKGRIEKIWGA
+217 
-229 AEAACLSPDVLREYG
+229 
-244 LRSIQNVLFPTR
+244 
-256 KTPARSDAN
+256 
-265 ELTCQNLC
+265 
-273 IYYGKQEI
+273 
-281 IHDLNFHFTWGEEGR
+281 
-296 IIGIVGANGS
+296 
-306 GKTTFSK
+306 
-313 VLCGLMAPRT
+313 LMPF
-323 GKIHLNGKKM
+323 LM
-333 THRELLK
+333 
-340 KTYFVMQDADYQLF
+340 
-354 TESVTHEMELAAR
+354 S
-367 KNKQKNVRSSKEE
+367 
-380 TTNILDRFGL
+380 
-390 AEYSERHP
+390 
-398 LSLSGGQKQRVT
+398 
-410 IAASIAAKS
+410 
-419 DILVLDEPTSGLD
+419 
-432 GRNMLRLKNI
+432 
-442 LRELK
+442 
-447 KQGMLIFIVTHD
+447 D
-459 AEFLEGLTDE
+459 AEFDE
-469 LLTISNKEENM
+469 TFQEYYDQFIAGYPDMAKATESM
-480 DKREKQQSP
+480 A
-489 LRGIL
+489 IL
-494 QFASQRKGLL
+494 C
-504 RISVILSVLSSAF
+504 
-517 GMVPYAAVAV
+517 
-527 LLGKAL
+527 
-533 DNALTIE
+533 DNAYRRIKDDTCPAHINITVDKSGNLMR
-540 WAVSLTLVALAGYF
+540 VSQG
-554 LKHFLYSK
+554 
-562 STLCSHKA
+562 
-570 AYEIIQNIR
+570 
-579 CAIMRKMSKMSM
+579 
-591 GTIQEKSSGEFKQ
+591 Q
-604 LVIDD
+604 LD

-778 RFPDLDDMDYD
+778 LLPDLDDMDYD

-818 TEKVQALSKRAETCQ
+818 TEKVQALSKRAENRQ

-882 ITLPTGEIIRRHPD
+882 ITLPTGELIRRHPD

-916 VVDRMSLVKDIELPE
+916 VVDRMSLVKDIDLPE

-960 MADYCRKNSITDGAC
+960 MVDYCRKNSITDGAC

>member
-1 MSMITIRNLQFQ
+1 MSVSINNLFN
-13 YDAAPEINALYG
+13 Y
-25 IDLEIRK
+25 
-32 GECIVLTGES
+32 
-42 GCGKTTLTRC
+42 
-52 LNGLIPNF
+52 
-60 FEGTLTGEILYE
+60 
-72 GVPVNKLEQYE
+72 
-83 LSRKIGTVFQ
+83 
-93 DSRSQFFAVNTTDEV
+93 SRSLPVPFDTMTNKKV
-108 AFGCENLAFPTERI
+108 
-122 NQNVDAAFS
+122 
-131 RMNIDVLRDRSLF
+131 
-144 GLSSGEKQ
+144 K
-152 RLAVASIY
+152 VASMY
-160 AMDTDVIVLDE
+160 GA
-171 PTANLDGETIQNLR
+171 
-185 ELLFTLKAEGKTLI
+185 KT
-199 ISEHRLSWLGG
+199 E
-210 IADRYVY
+210 
-217 MRKGRIEKIWGA
+217 
-229 AEAACLSPDVLREYG
+229 
-244 LRSIQNVLFPTR
+244 
-256 KTPARSDAN
+256 
-265 ELTCQNLC
+265 
-273 IYYGKQEI
+273 
-281 IHDLNFHFTWGEEGR
+281 
-296 IIGIVGANGS
+296 
-306 GKTTFSK
+306 
-313 VLCGLMAPRT
+313 
-323 GKIHLNGKKM
+323 
-333 THRELLK
+333 
-340 KTYFVMQDADYQLF
+340 
-354 TESVTHEMELAAR
+354 
-367 KNKQKNVRSSKEE
+367 
-380 TTNILDRFGL
+380 
-390 AEYSERHP
+390 
-398 LSLSGGQKQRVT
+398 
-410 IAASIAAKS
+410 
-419 DILVLDEPTSGLD
+419 
-432 GRNMLRLKNI
+432 
-442 LRELK
+442 
-447 KQGMLIFIVTHD
+447 
-459 AEFLEGLTDE
+459 
-469 LLTISNKEENM
+469 
-480 DKREKQQSP
+480 
-489 LRGIL
+489 
-494 QFASQRKGLL
+494 
-504 RISVILSVLSSAF
+504 
-517 GMVPYAAVAV
+517 
-527 LLGKAL
+527 
-533 DNALTIE
+533 
-540 WAVSLTLVALAGYF
+540 
-554 LKHFLYSK
+554 
-562 STLCSHKA
+562 STLCGSVIKA
-570 AYEIIQNIR
+570 VHAMCR
-579 CAIMRKMSKMSM
+579 CMN
-591 GTIQEKSSGEFKQ
+591 GTGEGAVGQIDTNKSVAEYKSSVGPDAYHLVVFDAASGSALASVYDKNTELIEQYVAHPSQRDGAAIFFALMPFLMSDVEFDETFQEYYDQFIAGYPDMAKATESMAILCDNAYRRIKDDTCPAHINITVDKSGNLMRVSQGQ
-604 LVIDD
+604 LD

-748 VSTGSPELDRE
+748 VSTGSSELDRE

-765 MGGISYANVAKLM
+765 MGGVSYANVAKLM
-778 RFPDLDDMDYD
+778 RLPDLDDMDYD

-818 TEKVQALSKRAETCQ
+818 TEKVQALSKRAENRQ

-901 TTNVSYEGCRQMNQS
+901 TTNVSYEGCRSMNQS

>member
-1 MSMITIRNLQFQ
+1 MSVSINNLFN
-13 YDAAPEINALYG
+13 Y
-25 IDLEIRK
+25 
-32 GECIVLTGES
+32 
-42 GCGKTTLTRC
+42 
-52 LNGLIPNF
+52 
-60 FEGTLTGEILYE
+60 
-72 GVPVNKLEQYE
+72 
-83 LSRKIGTVFQ
+83 
-93 DSRSQFFAVNTTDEV
+93 SRSLPVPFDTMTNKKV
-108 AFGCENLAFPTERI
+108 
-122 NQNVDAAFS
+122 
-131 RMNIDVLRDRSLF
+131 
-144 GLSSGEKQ
+144 K
-152 RLAVASIY
+152 VASMY
-160 AMDTDVIVLDE
+160 GA
-171 PTANLDGETIQNLR
+171 
-185 ELLFTLKAEGKTLI
+185 KT
-199 ISEHRLSWLGG
+199 E
-210 IADRYVY
+210 
-217 MRKGRIEKIWGA
+217 
-229 AEAACLSPDVLREYG
+229 
-244 LRSIQNVLFPTR
+244 
-256 KTPARSDAN
+256 
-265 ELTCQNLC
+265 
-273 IYYGKQEI
+273 
-281 IHDLNFHFTWGEEGR
+281 
-296 IIGIVGANGS
+296 
-306 GKTTFSK
+306 
-313 VLCGLMAPRT
+313 
-323 GKIHLNGKKM
+323 
-333 THRELLK
+333 
-340 KTYFVMQDADYQLF
+340 
-354 TESVTHEMELAAR
+354 
-367 KNKQKNVRSSKEE
+367 
-380 TTNILDRFGL
+380 
-390 AEYSERHP
+390 
-398 LSLSGGQKQRVT
+398 
-410 IAASIAAKS
+410 
-419 DILVLDEPTSGLD
+419 
-432 GRNMLRLKNI
+432 
-442 LRELK
+442 
-447 KQGMLIFIVTHD
+447 
-459 AEFLEGLTDE
+459 
-469 LLTISNKEENM
+469 
-480 DKREKQQSP
+480 
-489 LRGIL
+489 
-494 QFASQRKGLL
+494 
-504 RISVILSVLSSAF
+504 
-517 GMVPYAAVAV
+517 
-527 LLGKAL
+527 
-533 DNALTIE
+533 
-540 WAVSLTLVALAGYF
+540 
-554 LKHFLYSK
+554 
-562 STLCSHKA
+562 STLCGSVIKA
-570 AYEIIQNIR
+570 VHAMCR
-579 CAIMRKMSKMSM
+579 CMN
-591 GTIQEKSSGEFKQ
+591 GTGEGAVGQIDTNKSVAEYKSSVGPDAYHLVVFDAASGSALASVYDKNTELIEQYVAHPSQRDGAAIFFALMPFLMSDVEFDETFQEYYDQFIAGYPDMAKATESMAILCDNAYRRIKDDTCPAHINITVDKSGNLMRVSQGQ
-604 LVIDD
+604 LD

-748 VSTGSPELDRE
+748 VSTGSSELDRE

-765 MGGISYANVAKLM
+765 MGGISYTNVAKLM
-778 RFPDLDDMDYD
+778 RLPDLDDMDYD

-818 TEKVQALSKRAETCQ
+818 TEKVQALSKRAENRQ

-901 TTNVSYEGCRQMNQS
+901 TTNVSYEGCRSMNQS

>member
-1 MSMITIRNLQFQ
+1 MSVSINNLFN
-13 YDAAPEINALYG
+13 Y
-25 IDLEIRK
+25 
-32 GECIVLTGES
+32 
-42 GCGKTTLTRC
+42 
-52 LNGLIPNF
+52 
-60 FEGTLTGEILYE
+60 
-72 GVPVNKLEQYE
+72 
-83 LSRKIGTVFQ
+83 
-93 DSRSQFFAVNTTDEV
+93 SRSLPVPFDTMTNKKV
-108 AFGCENLAFPTERI
+108 
-122 NQNVDAAFS
+122 
-131 RMNIDVLRDRSLF
+131 
-144 GLSSGEKQ
+144 K
-152 RLAVASIY
+152 VASMY
-160 AMDTDVIVLDE
+160 GA
-171 PTANLDGETIQNLR
+171 
-185 ELLFTLKAEGKTLI
+185 KT
-199 ISEHRLSWLGG
+199 E
-210 IADRYVY
+210 
-217 MRKGRIEKIWGA
+217 
-229 AEAACLSPDVLREYG
+229 
-244 LRSIQNVLFPTR
+244 
-256 KTPARSDAN
+256 
-265 ELTCQNLC
+265 
-273 IYYGKQEI
+273 
-281 IHDLNFHFTWGEEGR
+281 
-296 IIGIVGANGS
+296 
-306 GKTTFSK
+306 
-313 VLCGLMAPRT
+313 
-323 GKIHLNGKKM
+323 
-333 THRELLK
+333 
-340 KTYFVMQDADYQLF
+340 
-354 TESVTHEMELAAR
+354 
-367 KNKQKNVRSSKEE
+367 
-380 TTNILDRFGL
+380 
-390 AEYSERHP
+390 
-398 LSLSGGQKQRVT
+398 
-410 IAASIAAKS
+410 
-419 DILVLDEPTSGLD
+419 
-432 GRNMLRLKNI
+432 
-442 LRELK
+442 
-447 KQGMLIFIVTHD
+447 
-459 AEFLEGLTDE
+459 
-469 LLTISNKEENM
+469 
-480 DKREKQQSP
+480 
-489 LRGIL
+489 
-494 QFASQRKGLL
+494 
-504 RISVILSVLSSAF
+504 
-517 GMVPYAAVAV
+517 
-527 LLGKAL
+527 
-533 DNALTIE
+533 
-540 WAVSLTLVALAGYF
+540 
-554 LKHFLYSK
+554 
-562 STLCSHKA
+562 STLCGSVIKA
-570 AYEIIQNIR
+570 VHAMCR
-579 CAIMRKMSKMSM
+579 CMN
-591 GTIQEKSSGEFKQ
+591 GTGEGAVGQIDTNKSVAEYKSSVGPDAYHLVVFDAASGSALASVYDKNTELIEQYVAHPSQRDGAAIFFALMPFLMSDVEFDETFQAYYDQFIAGYPDMAKATESMAILCDNAYRRIKDDTCPAHINITVDKSGNLMRVSQGQ
-604 LVIDD
+604 LD

-778 RFPDLDDMDYD
+778 RLPDLDDMDYD

-818 TEKVQALSKRAETCQ
+818 TEKVQALSKRAENRQ

-985 SAEISGD
+985 SAEVSGD

>member
-1 MSMITIRNLQFQ
+1 MSVSINNLFNYSRSLPVPFDTMTNKKVKVASMYGAKTESTLCGSVIKAVHAMCRCMNGTGEGAVGQIDTNKSVAEYKSSVGPDAYHLVVF
-13 YDAAPEINALYG
+13 DAASGSALASVY
-25 IDLEIRK
+25 DKNTE
-32 GECIVLTGES
+32 
-42 GCGKTTLTRC
+42 
-52 LNGLIPNF
+52 LI
-60 FEGTLTGEILYE
+60 
-72 GVPVNKLEQYE
+72 EQY
-83 LSRKIGTVFQ
+83 VAHP
-93 DSRSQFFAVNTTDEV
+93 SQRDGAAIFFA
-108 AFGCENLAFPTERI
+108 
-122 NQNVDAAFS
+122 
-131 RMNIDVLRDRSLF
+131 
-144 GLSSGEKQ
+144 
-152 RLAVASIY
+152 
-160 AMDTDVIVLDE
+160 
-171 PTANLDGETIQNLR
+171 
-185 ELLFTLKAEGKTLI
+185 
-199 ISEHRLSWLGG
+199 
-210 IADRYVY
+210 
-217 MRKGRIEKIWGA
+217 
-229 AEAACLSPDVLREYG
+229 
-244 LRSIQNVLFPTR
+244 
-256 KTPARSDAN
+256 
-265 ELTCQNLC
+265 
-273 IYYGKQEI
+273 
-281 IHDLNFHFTWGEEGR
+281 
-296 IIGIVGANGS
+296 
-306 GKTTFSK
+306 
-313 VLCGLMAPRT
+313 LMPF
-323 GKIHLNGKKM
+323 LM
-333 THRELLK
+333 
-340 KTYFVMQDADYQLF
+340 
-354 TESVTHEMELAAR
+354 S
-367 KNKQKNVRSSKEE
+367 
-380 TTNILDRFGL
+380 
-390 AEYSERHP
+390 
-398 LSLSGGQKQRVT
+398 
-410 IAASIAAKS
+410 
-419 DILVLDEPTSGLD
+419 
-432 GRNMLRLKNI
+432 
-442 LRELK
+442 
-447 KQGMLIFIVTHD
+447 D
-459 AEFLEGLTDE
+459 AEFDE
-469 LLTISNKEENM
+469 TFQEYYDQFIAGYPDMAKATESM
-480 DKREKQQSP
+480 A
-489 LRGIL
+489 IL
-494 QFASQRKGLL
+494 C
-504 RISVILSVLSSAF
+504 
-517 GMVPYAAVAV
+517 
-527 LLGKAL
+527 
-533 DNALTIE
+533 DNAYRRIKDDTCPAHINITVDKSGNLMR
-540 WAVSLTLVALAGYF
+540 VSQG
-554 LKHFLYSK
+554 
-562 STLCSHKA
+562 
-570 AYEIIQNIR
+570 
-579 CAIMRKMSKMSM
+579 
-591 GTIQEKSSGEFKQ
+591 Q
-604 LVIDD
+604 LD

-700 LRGPAGTGKTMG
+700 LRGPAGTGKTIG

-748 VSTGSPELDRE
+748 VSTGSSELDRE

-778 RFPDLDDMDYD
+778 RLPDLDDMDYD

-798 GVENLAATVQDC
+798 GVENLTATVQDC

-818 TEKVQALSKRAETCQ
+818 TEKVQALSKRAENRQ

-901 TTNVSYEGCRQMNQS
+901 TTNVSYEGCRSMNQS

>member
-1 MSMITIRNLQFQ
+1 MSVSINNLFNYSRSLPVPFDTMTNKKVKVASMYGAKTESTLCGSVIKAVHAMCRCMNGTGEGAVGQIDTNKSVAEYKSSVGPDAYHLVVF
-13 YDAAPEINALYG
+13 DAASGSALASVY
-25 IDLEIRK
+25 DKNTE
-32 GECIVLTGES
+32 
-42 GCGKTTLTRC
+42 
-52 LNGLIPNF
+52 LI
-60 FEGTLTGEILYE
+60 
-72 GVPVNKLEQYE
+72 EQYVAHP
-83 LSRKIGTVFQ
+83 SQRDGTAI
-93 DSRSQFFAVNTTDEV
+93 FFA
-108 AFGCENLAFPTERI
+108 
-122 NQNVDAAFS
+122 
-131 RMNIDVLRDRSLF
+131 
-144 GLSSGEKQ
+144 
-152 RLAVASIY
+152 
-160 AMDTDVIVLDE
+160 
-171 PTANLDGETIQNLR
+171 
-185 ELLFTLKAEGKTLI
+185 
-199 ISEHRLSWLGG
+199 
-210 IADRYVY
+210 
-217 MRKGRIEKIWGA
+217 
-229 AEAACLSPDVLREYG
+229 
-244 LRSIQNVLFPTR
+244 
-256 KTPARSDAN
+256 
-265 ELTCQNLC
+265 
-273 IYYGKQEI
+273 
-281 IHDLNFHFTWGEEGR
+281 
-296 IIGIVGANGS
+296 
-306 GKTTFSK
+306 
-313 VLCGLMAPRT
+313 LMPF
-323 GKIHLNGKKM
+323 LM
-333 THRELLK
+333 
-340 KTYFVMQDADYQLF
+340 
-354 TESVTHEMELAAR
+354 S
-367 KNKQKNVRSSKEE
+367 
-380 TTNILDRFGL
+380 
-390 AEYSERHP
+390 
-398 LSLSGGQKQRVT
+398 
-410 IAASIAAKS
+410 
-419 DILVLDEPTSGLD
+419 
-432 GRNMLRLKNI
+432 
-442 LRELK
+442 
-447 KQGMLIFIVTHD
+447 D
-459 AEFLEGLTDE
+459 AEFDE
-469 LLTISNKEENM
+469 TFQEYYDQFIAGYPDMAKATESM
-480 DKREKQQSP
+480 A
-489 LRGIL
+489 IL
-494 QFASQRKGLL
+494 C
-504 RISVILSVLSSAF
+504 
-517 GMVPYAAVAV
+517 
-527 LLGKAL
+527 
-533 DNALTIE
+533 DNAYRRIKDDTCPAHINITVDKSGNLMR
-540 WAVSLTLVALAGYF
+540 VSQG
-554 LKHFLYSK
+554 
-562 STLCSHKA
+562 
-570 AYEIIQNIR
+570 
-579 CAIMRKMSKMSM
+579 
-591 GTIQEKSSGEFKQ
+591 Q
-604 LVIDD
+604 LD

-658 SALELS
+658 SALEQS

-748 VSTGSPELDRE
+748 VSTGSLELDRE

-778 RFPDLDDMDYD
+778 RLPDLDDMDYD

-818 TEKVQALSKRAETCQ
+818 TEKVQALSKRAENRQ

-916 VVDRMSLVKDIELPE
+916 VVDRMSLVKDIDLPE

-960 MADYCRKNSITDGAC
+960 MVDYCRKNSITDGAC

>member
-1 MSMITIRNLQFQ
+1 MSVSINNLFN
-13 YDAAPEINALYG
+13 Y
-25 IDLEIRK
+25 
-32 GECIVLTGES
+32 
-42 GCGKTTLTRC
+42 
-52 LNGLIPNF
+52 
-60 FEGTLTGEILYE
+60 
-72 GVPVNKLEQYE
+72 
-83 LSRKIGTVFQ
+83 
-93 DSRSQFFAVNTTDEV
+93 SRSLPVPFDTMTNKKV
-108 AFGCENLAFPTERI
+108 
-122 NQNVDAAFS
+122 
-131 RMNIDVLRDRSLF
+131 
-144 GLSSGEKQ
+144 K
-152 RLAVASIY
+152 VASMY
-160 AMDTDVIVLDE
+160 GA
-171 PTANLDGETIQNLR
+171 
-185 ELLFTLKAEGKTLI
+185 KT
-199 ISEHRLSWLGG
+199 E
-210 IADRYVY
+210 
-217 MRKGRIEKIWGA
+217 
-229 AEAACLSPDVLREYG
+229 
-244 LRSIQNVLFPTR
+244 
-256 KTPARSDAN
+256 
-265 ELTCQNLC
+265 
-273 IYYGKQEI
+273 
-281 IHDLNFHFTWGEEGR
+281 
-296 IIGIVGANGS
+296 
-306 GKTTFSK
+306 
-313 VLCGLMAPRT
+313 
-323 GKIHLNGKKM
+323 
-333 THRELLK
+333 
-340 KTYFVMQDADYQLF
+340 
-354 TESVTHEMELAAR
+354 
-367 KNKQKNVRSSKEE
+367 
-380 TTNILDRFGL
+380 
-390 AEYSERHP
+390 
-398 LSLSGGQKQRVT
+398 
-410 IAASIAAKS
+410 
-419 DILVLDEPTSGLD
+419 
-432 GRNMLRLKNI
+432 
-442 LRELK
+442 
-447 KQGMLIFIVTHD
+447 
-459 AEFLEGLTDE
+459 
-469 LLTISNKEENM
+469 
-480 DKREKQQSP
+480 
-489 LRGIL
+489 
-494 QFASQRKGLL
+494 
-504 RISVILSVLSSAF
+504 
-517 GMVPYAAVAV
+517 
-527 LLGKAL
+527 
-533 DNALTIE
+533 
-540 WAVSLTLVALAGYF
+540 
-554 LKHFLYSK
+554 
-562 STLCSHKA
+562 STLCGSVIKA
-570 AYEIIQNIR
+570 VHAMCR
-579 CAIMRKMSKMSM
+579 CMN
-591 GTIQEKSSGEFKQ
+591 GTGEGAVGQIDTNKSVAEYKSSVGPDAYHLVVFDAASGSALASVYDKNTELIEQYVAHPSQRDGAAIFFALMPFLMSDVEFDETFQEYYDQFIAGYPDMAKATESMAILCDNAYRRIKDDTCPAHINITVDKSGNLMRVSQGQ
-604 LVIDD
+604 LD

-765 MGGISYANVAKLM
+765 MGGISYANVAKLL
-778 RFPDLDDMDYD
+778 RLPDLDDMDYD

>member
-1 MSMITIRNLQFQ
+1 MSVSINNLFNYSRSLPVPFDTMTNKKVKVASMYGAKTESTLCGSVIKAVHAMCRCMNGTGEGAVGQIDTNKSVAEYKSSVGPDAYHLVVF
-13 YDAAPEINALYG
+13 DAASGSALASVY
-25 IDLEIRK
+25 DKNTE
-32 GECIVLTGES
+32 
-42 GCGKTTLTRC
+42 
-52 LNGLIPNF
+52 LI
-60 FEGTLTGEILYE
+60 
-72 GVPVNKLEQYE
+72 EQY
-83 LSRKIGTVFQ
+83 VAHP
-93 DSRSQFFAVNTTDEV
+93 SQRDGAAIFFA
-108 AFGCENLAFPTERI
+108 
-122 NQNVDAAFS
+122 
-131 RMNIDVLRDRSLF
+131 
-144 GLSSGEKQ
+144 
-152 RLAVASIY
+152 
-160 AMDTDVIVLDE
+160 
-171 PTANLDGETIQNLR
+171 
-185 ELLFTLKAEGKTLI
+185 
-199 ISEHRLSWLGG
+199 
-210 IADRYVY
+210 
-217 MRKGRIEKIWGA
+217 
-229 AEAACLSPDVLREYG
+229 
-244 LRSIQNVLFPTR
+244 
-256 KTPARSDAN
+256 
-265 ELTCQNLC
+265 
-273 IYYGKQEI
+273 
-281 IHDLNFHFTWGEEGR
+281 
-296 IIGIVGANGS
+296 
-306 GKTTFSK
+306 
-313 VLCGLMAPRT
+313 LMPF
-323 GKIHLNGKKM
+323 LM
-333 THRELLK
+333 
-340 KTYFVMQDADYQLF
+340 
-354 TESVTHEMELAAR
+354 S
-367 KNKQKNVRSSKEE
+367 
-380 TTNILDRFGL
+380 
-390 AEYSERHP
+390 
-398 LSLSGGQKQRVT
+398 
-410 IAASIAAKS
+410 
-419 DILVLDEPTSGLD
+419 
-432 GRNMLRLKNI
+432 
-442 LRELK
+442 
-447 KQGMLIFIVTHD
+447 D
-459 AEFLEGLTDE
+459 AEFDE
-469 LLTISNKEENM
+469 TFQEYYDQFIAGYPDMAKATESM
-480 DKREKQQSP
+480 A
-489 LRGIL
+489 IL
-494 QFASQRKGLL
+494 C
-504 RISVILSVLSSAF
+504 
-517 GMVPYAAVAV
+517 
-527 LLGKAL
+527 
-533 DNALTIE
+533 DNAYRRIKDDTCPAHINITVDKSGNLMR
-540 WAVSLTLVALAGYF
+540 VSQG
-554 LKHFLYSK
+554 
-562 STLCSHKA
+562 
-570 AYEIIQNIR
+570 
-579 CAIMRKMSKMSM
+579 
-591 GTIQEKSSGEFKQ
+591 Q
-604 LVIDD
+604 LD

-636 AGVVVEHTDFVGKY
+636 AGVVVEHADFVGKY

-664 LIPKLPEWYI
+664 LIPILPEWYI

-748 VSTGSPELDRE
+748 VSTGSSELDRE

-765 MGGISYANVAKLM
+765 MGGISYANVAKLL
-778 RFPDLDDMDYD
+778 RLPELDDMDYD

-818 TEKVQALSKRAETCQ
+818 TEKVQALSKRTENRQ

-901 TTNVSYEGCRQMNQS
+901 TTNVSYEGCRSMNQS

>member
-1 MSMITIRNLQFQ
+1 MSVSINNLFNYSRSLPVPFDTMTNKKVKVASMYGAKTESTLCGSVIKAVHTMCRCMNGTGEGAVGQIDTNKSVAEYKSSVGPDAYHLVVF
-13 YDAAPEINALYG
+13 DAASGSALASVY
-25 IDLEIRK
+25 DKNTE
-32 GECIVLTGES
+32 
-42 GCGKTTLTRC
+42 
-52 LNGLIPNF
+52 LI
-60 FEGTLTGEILYE
+60 
-72 GVPVNKLEQYE
+72 EQY
-83 LSRKIGTVFQ
+83 VAHP
-93 DSRSQFFAVNTTDEV
+93 SQRDGAAIFFA
-108 AFGCENLAFPTERI
+108 
-122 NQNVDAAFS
+122 
-131 RMNIDVLRDRSLF
+131 
-144 GLSSGEKQ
+144 
-152 RLAVASIY
+152 
-160 AMDTDVIVLDE
+160 
-171 PTANLDGETIQNLR
+171 
-185 ELLFTLKAEGKTLI
+185 
-199 ISEHRLSWLGG
+199 
-210 IADRYVY
+210 
-217 MRKGRIEKIWGA
+217 
-229 AEAACLSPDVLREYG
+229 
-244 LRSIQNVLFPTR
+244 
-256 KTPARSDAN
+256 
-265 ELTCQNLC
+265 
-273 IYYGKQEI
+273 
-281 IHDLNFHFTWGEEGR
+281 
-296 IIGIVGANGS
+296 
-306 GKTTFSK
+306 
-313 VLCGLMAPRT
+313 LMPF
-323 GKIHLNGKKM
+323 LM
-333 THRELLK
+333 
-340 KTYFVMQDADYQLF
+340 
-354 TESVTHEMELAAR
+354 S
-367 KNKQKNVRSSKEE
+367 
-380 TTNILDRFGL
+380 
-390 AEYSERHP
+390 
-398 LSLSGGQKQRVT
+398 
-410 IAASIAAKS
+410 
-419 DILVLDEPTSGLD
+419 
-432 GRNMLRLKNI
+432 
-442 LRELK
+442 
-447 KQGMLIFIVTHD
+447 D
-459 AEFLEGLTDE
+459 AEFDE
-469 LLTISNKEENM
+469 TFQEYYDQFIAGYPDMAKATESM
-480 DKREKQQSP
+480 A
-489 LRGIL
+489 IL
-494 QFASQRKGLL
+494 C
-504 RISVILSVLSSAF
+504 
-517 GMVPYAAVAV
+517 
-527 LLGKAL
+527 
-533 DNALTIE
+533 DNAYRRIKDDTCPAHINITVDKSGNLMR
-540 WAVSLTLVALAGYF
+540 VSQG
-554 LKHFLYSK
+554 
-562 STLCSHKA
+562 
-570 AYEIIQNIR
+570 
-579 CAIMRKMSKMSM
+579 
-591 GTIQEKSSGEFKQ
+591 Q
-604 LVIDD
+604 LD

-748 VSTGSPELDRE
+748 VSTGSSELDRE

-765 MGGISYANVAKLM
+765 MGGISYANVAKLL
-778 RFPDLDDMDYD
+778 RLPDLDDMDYD

-818 TEKVQALSKRAETCQ
+818 TEKVQALSKRAENRQ

>member
-1 MSMITIRNLQFQ
+1 MSVSINNLFNYSRSLPVPFDTMTNKKVKVASMYGAKTESTLCGSVIKAVHAMCRCMNGTGEGAVGQIDTNKSVAEYKSSVGPDAYHLVVF
-13 YDAAPEINALYG
+13 DAASGSALASVY
-25 IDLEIRK
+25 DKNTE
-32 GECIVLTGES
+32 
-42 GCGKTTLTRC
+42 
-52 LNGLIPNF
+52 LI
-60 FEGTLTGEILYE
+60 
-72 GVPVNKLEQYE
+72 EQY
-83 LSRKIGTVFQ
+83 VAHP
-93 DSRSQFFAVNTTDEV
+93 SQRDGAAIFFA
-108 AFGCENLAFPTERI
+108 
-122 NQNVDAAFS
+122 
-131 RMNIDVLRDRSLF
+131 
-144 GLSSGEKQ
+144 
-152 RLAVASIY
+152 
-160 AMDTDVIVLDE
+160 
-171 PTANLDGETIQNLR
+171 
-185 ELLFTLKAEGKTLI
+185 
-199 ISEHRLSWLGG
+199 
-210 IADRYVY
+210 
-217 MRKGRIEKIWGA
+217 
-229 AEAACLSPDVLREYG
+229 
-244 LRSIQNVLFPTR
+244 
-256 KTPARSDAN
+256 
-265 ELTCQNLC
+265 
-273 IYYGKQEI
+273 
-281 IHDLNFHFTWGEEGR
+281 
-296 IIGIVGANGS
+296 
-306 GKTTFSK
+306 
-313 VLCGLMAPRT
+313 LMPF
-323 GKIHLNGKKM
+323 LM
-333 THRELLK
+333 
-340 KTYFVMQDADYQLF
+340 
-354 TESVTHEMELAAR
+354 S
-367 KNKQKNVRSSKEE
+367 
-380 TTNILDRFGL
+380 
-390 AEYSERHP
+390 
-398 LSLSGGQKQRVT
+398 
-410 IAASIAAKS
+410 
-419 DILVLDEPTSGLD
+419 
-432 GRNMLRLKNI
+432 
-442 LRELK
+442 
-447 KQGMLIFIVTHD
+447 D
-459 AEFLEGLTDE
+459 AEFDE
-469 LLTISNKEENM
+469 TFQEYYDQFIAGYPDMAKATESM
-480 DKREKQQSP
+480 A
-489 LRGIL
+489 IL
-494 QFASQRKGLL
+494 C
-504 RISVILSVLSSAF
+504 
-517 GMVPYAAVAV
+517 
-527 LLGKAL
+527 
-533 DNALTIE
+533 DNAYRRIKDDTCPAHINITVDKSGNLMR
-540 WAVSLTLVALAGYF
+540 VSQG
-554 LKHFLYSK
+554 
-562 STLCSHKA
+562 
-570 AYEIIQNIR
+570 
-579 CAIMRKMSKMSM
+579 
-591 GTIQEKSSGEFKQ
+591 Q
-604 LVIDD
+604 LD

-687 KTTGRPMQMRNFL
+687 KTTGRPMQMRNVL

-748 VSTGSPELDRE
+748 VSTGSSELDRE

-765 MGGISYANVAKLM
+765 MGGISYANVAKLL
-778 RFPDLDDMDYD
+778 RLPDLDDMDYD

-818 TEKVQALSKRAETCQ
+818 TEKVQALSKRAENRQ

-901 TTNVSYEGCRQMNQS
+901 TTNVSYEGCRSMNQS

>member
-1 MSMITIRNLQFQ
+1 MSVSINNLFNYSRSLPVPFDTMTNKKVKVASMYGAKTESTLCGSVIKAVHAMCRCMNGTGEGAVGQIDTNKSVAEYKSSIGPDAYHLVVF
-13 YDAAPEINALYG
+13 DAASGSALASVY
-25 IDLEIRK
+25 DKNTE
-32 GECIVLTGES
+32 
-42 GCGKTTLTRC
+42 
-52 LNGLIPNF
+52 LI
-60 FEGTLTGEILYE
+60 
-72 GVPVNKLEQYE
+72 EQY
-83 LSRKIGTVFQ
+83 VAHP
-93 DSRSQFFAVNTTDEV
+93 SQRDGAAIFFA
-108 AFGCENLAFPTERI
+108 
-122 NQNVDAAFS
+122 
-131 RMNIDVLRDRSLF
+131 
-144 GLSSGEKQ
+144 
-152 RLAVASIY
+152 
-160 AMDTDVIVLDE
+160 
-171 PTANLDGETIQNLR
+171 
-185 ELLFTLKAEGKTLI
+185 
-199 ISEHRLSWLGG
+199 
-210 IADRYVY
+210 
-217 MRKGRIEKIWGA
+217 
-229 AEAACLSPDVLREYG
+229 
-244 LRSIQNVLFPTR
+244 
-256 KTPARSDAN
+256 
-265 ELTCQNLC
+265 
-273 IYYGKQEI
+273 
-281 IHDLNFHFTWGEEGR
+281 
-296 IIGIVGANGS
+296 
-306 GKTTFSK
+306 
-313 VLCGLMAPRT
+313 LMPF
-323 GKIHLNGKKM
+323 LM
-333 THRELLK
+333 
-340 KTYFVMQDADYQLF
+340 
-354 TESVTHEMELAAR
+354 S
-367 KNKQKNVRSSKEE
+367 
-380 TTNILDRFGL
+380 
-390 AEYSERHP
+390 
-398 LSLSGGQKQRVT
+398 
-410 IAASIAAKS
+410 
-419 DILVLDEPTSGLD
+419 
-432 GRNMLRLKNI
+432 
-442 LRELK
+442 
-447 KQGMLIFIVTHD
+447 D
-459 AEFLEGLTDE
+459 AEFDE
-469 LLTISNKEENM
+469 TFQEYYDQFIAGYPDMAKATESM
-480 DKREKQQSP
+480 A
-489 LRGIL
+489 IL
-494 QFASQRKGLL
+494 C
-504 RISVILSVLSSAF
+504 
-517 GMVPYAAVAV
+517 
-527 LLGKAL
+527 
-533 DNALTIE
+533 DNAYRRIKDDTCPAHINITVDKSGNLMR
-540 WAVSLTLVALAGYF
+540 VSQG
-554 LKHFLYSK
+554 
-562 STLCSHKA
+562 
-570 AYEIIQNIR
+570 
-579 CAIMRKMSKMSM
+579 
-591 GTIQEKSSGEFKQ
+591 Q
-604 LVIDD
+604 LD

-625 FAKTGPAVIKK
+625 FAKTGAAVIKK

-748 VSTGSPELDRE
+748 VSTGSSELDRE

-765 MGGISYANVAKLM
+765 MGGISYANVAKLL
-778 RFPDLDDMDYD
+778 RLPDLDDMDYD

-818 TEKVQALSKRAETCQ
+818 TEKVQALSKRAENHQ

>member
-1 MSMITIRNLQFQ
+1 MSVSINNLFNYSRSLPVPFDTMTNKKVKVASMYGAKTESTLCGSVIKAVHAMCRCMNGTGEGAVGQIDTNKSVAEYKSSVGPDAYHLVVF
-13 YDAAPEINALYG
+13 DAASGSALASVY
-25 IDLEIRK
+25 DKNTE
-32 GECIVLTGES
+32 
-42 GCGKTTLTRC
+42 
-52 LNGLIPNF
+52 LI
-60 FEGTLTGEILYE
+60 
-72 GVPVNKLEQYE
+72 EQY
-83 LSRKIGTVFQ
+83 VAHP
-93 DSRSQFFAVNTTDEV
+93 SQRDGAAIFFA
-108 AFGCENLAFPTERI
+108 
-122 NQNVDAAFS
+122 
-131 RMNIDVLRDRSLF
+131 
-144 GLSSGEKQ
+144 
-152 RLAVASIY
+152 
-160 AMDTDVIVLDE
+160 
-171 PTANLDGETIQNLR
+171 
-185 ELLFTLKAEGKTLI
+185 
-199 ISEHRLSWLGG
+199 
-210 IADRYVY
+210 
-217 MRKGRIEKIWGA
+217 
-229 AEAACLSPDVLREYG
+229 
-244 LRSIQNVLFPTR
+244 
-256 KTPARSDAN
+256 
-265 ELTCQNLC
+265 
-273 IYYGKQEI
+273 
-281 IHDLNFHFTWGEEGR
+281 
-296 IIGIVGANGS
+296 
-306 GKTTFSK
+306 
-313 VLCGLMAPRT
+313 LMPF
-323 GKIHLNGKKM
+323 LM
-333 THRELLK
+333 
-340 KTYFVMQDADYQLF
+340 
-354 TESVTHEMELAAR
+354 S
-367 KNKQKNVRSSKEE
+367 
-380 TTNILDRFGL
+380 
-390 AEYSERHP
+390 
-398 LSLSGGQKQRVT
+398 
-410 IAASIAAKS
+410 
-419 DILVLDEPTSGLD
+419 
-432 GRNMLRLKNI
+432 
-442 LRELK
+442 
-447 KQGMLIFIVTHD
+447 D
-459 AEFLEGLTDE
+459 AEFDE
-469 LLTISNKEENM
+469 TFQEYYDQFIAGYPDMAKATESM
-480 DKREKQQSP
+480 A
-489 LRGIL
+489 IL
-494 QFASQRKGLL
+494 C
-504 RISVILSVLSSAF
+504 
-517 GMVPYAAVAV
+517 
-527 LLGKAL
+527 
-533 DNALTIE
+533 DNAYRRIKDDTCPAHINITVDKSGNLMR
-540 WAVSLTLVALAGYF
+540 VSQG
-554 LKHFLYSK
+554 
-562 STLCSHKA
+562 
-570 AYEIIQNIR
+570 
-579 CAIMRKMSKMSM
+579 
-591 GTIQEKSSGEFKQ
+591 Q
-604 LVIDD
+604 LD

-617 VTAGEFTI
+617 VTVGEFTI

-748 VSTGSPELDRE
+748 VSTGSSELDRE

-778 RFPDLDDMDYD
+778 RLPDLDDMDYD

-818 TEKVQALSKRAETCQ
+818 TEKVQALSKRAENRQ

-901 TTNVSYEGCRQMNQS
+901 TTNVSYEGCRSMNQS

-1031 SA
+1031 TA

>member
-1 MSMITIRNLQFQ
+1 MSVSINNLFNYSRSLPVPFDTMTNKKVKVASMYGAKTESTLCGSVIKAVHAMCRCMNGTGEGAVGQIDTNKSVAEYKSSVGPDAYHLVVF
-13 YDAAPEINALYG
+13 DAASGSALASVY
-25 IDLEIRK
+25 DKNTE
-32 GECIVLTGES
+32 
-42 GCGKTTLTRC
+42 
-52 LNGLIPNF
+52 LI
-60 FEGTLTGEILYE
+60 
-72 GVPVNKLEQYE
+72 EQY
-83 LSRKIGTVFQ
+83 VAHP
-93 DSRSQFFAVNTTDEV
+93 SQRDGAAIFFA
-108 AFGCENLAFPTERI
+108 
-122 NQNVDAAFS
+122 
-131 RMNIDVLRDRSLF
+131 
-144 GLSSGEKQ
+144 
-152 RLAVASIY
+152 
-160 AMDTDVIVLDE
+160 
-171 PTANLDGETIQNLR
+171 
-185 ELLFTLKAEGKTLI
+185 
-199 ISEHRLSWLGG
+199 
-210 IADRYVY
+210 
-217 MRKGRIEKIWGA
+217 
-229 AEAACLSPDVLREYG
+229 
-244 LRSIQNVLFPTR
+244 
-256 KTPARSDAN
+256 
-265 ELTCQNLC
+265 
-273 IYYGKQEI
+273 
-281 IHDLNFHFTWGEEGR
+281 
-296 IIGIVGANGS
+296 
-306 GKTTFSK
+306 
-313 VLCGLMAPRT
+313 LMPF
-323 GKIHLNGKKM
+323 LM
-333 THRELLK
+333 
-340 KTYFVMQDADYQLF
+340 
-354 TESVTHEMELAAR
+354 S
-367 KNKQKNVRSSKEE
+367 
-380 TTNILDRFGL
+380 
-390 AEYSERHP
+390 
-398 LSLSGGQKQRVT
+398 
-410 IAASIAAKS
+410 
-419 DILVLDEPTSGLD
+419 
-432 GRNMLRLKNI
+432 
-442 LRELK
+442 
-447 KQGMLIFIVTHD
+447 D
-459 AEFLEGLTDE
+459 AEFDE
-469 LLTISNKEENM
+469 TFQAYYDQFIAGYPDMAKATESM
-480 DKREKQQSP
+480 A
-489 LRGIL
+489 IL
-494 QFASQRKGLL
+494 C
-504 RISVILSVLSSAF
+504 
-517 GMVPYAAVAV
+517 
-527 LLGKAL
+527 
-533 DNALTIE
+533 DNAYRRIKDDTCPAHINITVDKSGNLMR
-540 WAVSLTLVALAGYF
+540 VSQG
-554 LKHFLYSK
+554 
-562 STLCSHKA
+562 
-570 AYEIIQNIR
+570 
-579 CAIMRKMSKMSM
+579 
-591 GTIQEKSSGEFKQ
+591 Q
-604 LVIDD
+604 LD

-778 RFPDLDDMDYD
+778 RLPDLDDMDYD

-818 TEKVQALSKRAETCQ
+818 TEKVQALSKRAENHQ

-901 TTNVSYEGCRQMNQS
+901 TTNVSYEGCRSMNQS